1 MSEEVNL
8 SEESNNSE
16 NEANNPE
23 NEANNSENEPLDQKE
38 LLEDVAEIRQMIHQQ
53 RFAECNP
60 MLFAI
65 IKNCPNQQPYIHRL
79 VQGLLSTVI
88 ANLSLFQRKKMSSV
102 MLGFLKQDA
111 KAIKEFEIPETTP
124 ETRAKLVSEAISEL
138 DQFLVDVEMDIR
150 SELGVFKDLK
160 KKGEEIDVK
169 EVKPTL
175 EKFVSREAMLFL
187 NHDLS
192 KEEQDQAS
200 ATLYQ
205 EWEEC
210 REKIFGR
217 FVSSGH
223 WNDEERAEVKDTILS
238 PTVDSLTSQL
248 LVSAITLSAATV
260 FDMGKFTLLYDIY
273 RQTDDDEV
281 KVRALLGWLLVSM
294 NSSCYE
300 QHPDF
305 LSFAEQLT
313 EDCKNDSDLLA
324 EIIKAQK
331 MLAVTVFSEQ
341 KSIDYTN
348 DIMSSLSKRFLGDL
362 KNKVADLL
370 EADEDMRNIFG
381 VEDDEETSDEESPI
395 RSVDINTDEDGDP
408 ALNVGVDSPLSMDE
422 MMDKG
427 IDILL
432 PQFKML
438 RDQTEFFTHLY
449 NWFMPFYLKN
459 PHITE
464 ALGFVDEKRKF
475 CKAFCSTA
483 RSCPADAYS
492 LANLIVSHPNE
503 IPENIVDCYDDPEDE
518 EDGSKPA
525 DEEEIV
531 NEFFKEPEEHRAKR
545 IRINYIR
552 NLLRFSKFYK
562 EKDELFTILDEL
574 DDDKPAY
581 AVLAGPLFQDEFFD
595 KYRMAIARYS
605 FRREFPDM
613 VDVMLEGVPCD
624 TLEMHFMKG
633 WVCMQKEDDHSL
645 RMAVDHFKE
654 MLKMQPDMKPVY
666 LQLGICYRK
675 LCQVDEYLENFDKL
689 MEFKDSFSEEEL
701 FELKL
706 EKLKFIVM
714 NNRLEEAMPLA
725 YELDYTHPE
734 SQMAGALLTQLLI
747 KIGGEHTEGNF
758 QKAHQRLDEYFAEV
772 NELFGSFEKMK
783 KSGKDPKNMMMQ
795 AMDLFFKMMKNDKAA
810 EAYNNYSLGLLALIE
825 HQPKKAV
832 GPFFRAYA
840 YYEDK
845 DQDVFFEVLREDYK
859 WLKNYG
865 CSFTDIMIIY
875 NQVVAEHQ
883 QSQEEL
889 KKYADKSE

>member
-8 SEESNNSE
+8 SEESNN
-16 NEANNPE
+16 PE
-23 NEANNSENEPLDQKE
+23 EDVLDQDF
-38 LLEDVAEIRQMIHQQ
+38 LLEKVDEMRDLIHQQ
-53 RFAECNP
+53 RFTECKP
-60 MLFAI
+60 ILVAI
-65 IKNCPNQQPYIHRL
+65 FENCPNHKQYMRRL
-79 VQGLLSTVI
+79 MHGLLKTVL
-88 ANLSLFQRKKMSSV
+88 ANMSLLQCKKLPDD
-102 MLGFLKQDA
+102 MLGFLKQYVKPSEELD
-111 KAIKEFEIPETTP
+111 IPEMTP
-124 ETRAKLVSEAISEL
+124 EARTKFVFGAVSEL
-138 DQFLVDVEMDIR
+138 DQLLVDIEMDIR
-150 SELGVFKDLK
+150 SDQGIFKDLK
-160 KKGEEIDVK
+160 KQGEAIDIK

-200 ATLYQ
+200 ARLYQ
-205 EWEEC
+205 EWEEY
-210 REKIFGR
+210 REKIFDR
-217 FVSSGH
+217 FVSSGY
-223 WNDEERAEVKDTILS
+223 WNNEERAVVKDTILS

-273 RQTDDDEV
+273 RLADDDEV
-281 KVRALLGWLLVSM
+281 KVRALLGWLLVST
-294 NSSCYE
+294 NCGSYE
-300 QHPDF
+300 QQPDF
-305 LSFAEQLT
+305 RSFAEQLT
-313 EDCKNDSDLLA
+313 EDCKNDPDLLA

-348 DIMSSLSKRFLGDL
+348 DIMASLSKRFLDDL
-362 KNKVADLL
+362 RDKVADLL

-381 VEDDEETSDEESPI
+381 IEDDEETSEESPI
-395 RSVDINTDEDGDP
+395 RSDDTNTDKDGIPNLD
-408 ALNVGVDSPLSMDE
+408 ADIESPLSMDE

-492 LANLIVSHPNE
+492 LANLIVSHSNE

-518 EDGSKPA
+518 EDGSESA

-531 NEFFKEPEEHRAKR
+531 KEFFNEPEEHRAKR

-552 NLLRFSKFYK
+552 NLMRFSKFYTA
-562 EKDELFTILDEL
+562 KDEIFNIFDEL

-605 FRREFPDM
+605 FRREFPDL
-613 VDVMLEGVPCD
+613 VEVMLEGVPCD

-633 WVCMQKEDDHSL
+633 WVCMQKGDNHSL
-645 RMAVDHFKE
+645 RMAVDHFKK
-654 MLKMQPDMKPVY
+654 MLKIKPDMKQVY
-666 LQLGICYRK
+666 LQLGTCYRN
-675 LCQVDEYLENFDKL
+675 LIQVDEYLDNFDKL

-706 EKLKFIVM
+706 DKLKFIVM
-714 NNRLEEAMPLA
+714 NNRFEEAMPLA

-734 SQMAGALLTQLLI
+734 NQMAGALLTQLLI
-747 KIGGEHTEGNF
+747 KIGGEHAEENF

-783 KSGKDPKNMMMQ
+783 KAGKDTKNMMMQ
-795 AMDLFFKMMKNDKAA
+795 AMDLFFKMMKNDKLA

-825 HQPKKAV
+825 HQPKKAM
-832 GPFFRAYA
+832 GPFFRVYA
-840 YYEDK
+840 YYVEK
-845 DQDVFFEVLREDYK
+845 DENIFFEALKEDYK

-865 CSFTDIMIIY
+865 CSYTDLMIIY

-883 QSQEEL
+883 KSQEEI

>member
-8 SEESNNSE
+8 SEESNSQE
-16 NEANNPE
+16 EV
-23 NEANNSENEPLDQKE
+23 LDQDF
-38 LLEDVAEIRQMIHQQ
+38 LLEKVDEMRDLIHQQ
-53 RFAECNP
+53 RFSECKP
-60 MLFAI
+60 MLVAI
-65 IKNCPNQQPYIHRL
+65 FENCPNHKQYMRRL
-79 VQGLLSTVI
+79 MHGLLTTVL
-88 ANLSLFQRKKMSSV
+88 ANMSLLQRKKLPDD
-102 MLGFLKQDA
+102 MLGILKQYVKPSEELD
-111 KAIKEFEIPETTP
+111 IPEMTP
-124 ETRAKLVSEAISEL
+124 EARTKFVFGAVSEL
-138 DQFLVDVEMDIR
+138 DQLLEDIEMDIR
-150 SELGVFKDLK
+150 SEQGIFKDLK
-160 KKGEEIDVK
+160 KQGEAIDIK

-200 ATLYQ
+200 ARLYQ
-205 EWEEC
+205 EWEEY
-210 REKIFGR
+210 REKIFDR
-217 FVSSGH
+217 FVSSGY
-223 WNDEERAEVKDTILS
+223 WNDEERAVVKDTILS

-281 KVRALLGWLLVSM
+281 KVRALLGWLLVST
-294 NSSCYE
+294 NCGCYE
-300 QHPDF
+300 QQPDF
-305 LSFAEQLT
+305 RSFAEQLT

-370 EADEDMRNIFG
+370 DADEDMRNLFG
-381 VEDDEETSDEESPI
+381 IDEDEETSEEESPI
-395 RSVDINTDEDGDP
+395 RSVDINTDEDGVDN
-408 ALNVGVDSPLSMDE
+408 LNVDVDSLLSMDE

-438 RDQTEFFTHLY
+438 RDQTDFFTHLY

-459 PHITE
+459 PHVTE

-492 LANLIVSHPNE
+492 LANLIISHPNE

-518 EDGSKPA
+518 GDGSEPA

-531 NEFFKEPEEHRAKR
+531 NEFFKEPGEHRAKR

-613 VDVMLEGVPCD
+613 VEVMLEGVPCD

-633 WVCMQKEDDHSL
+633 WVCMQKGDDHSL
-645 RMAVDHFKE
+645 RMAVDHFKK
-654 MLKMQPDMKPVY
+654 MLKIKPDMKQVY
-666 LQLGICYRK
+666 LQLGICYRN
-675 LCQVDEYLENFDKL
+675 LIQVDEYLENFDKL

-706 EKLKFIVM
+706 DKLKFIVM
-714 NNRLEEAMPLA
+714 NNRFEEAMPLA

-734 SQMAGALLTQLLI
+734 NQMAGALLTQLLI
-747 KIGGEHTEGNF
+747 KIGGEHAEENF

-772 NELFGSFEKMK
+772 NELFGSFDKMK
-783 KSGKDPKNMMMQ
+783 KSGKDTKNMMMQ
-795 AMDLFFKMMKNDKAA
+795 AMDLFFKMMKNDKLA
-810 EAYNNYSLGLLALIE
+810 EAYNNYSQGLLALIE
-825 HQPKKAV
+825 HQPKKALE
-832 GPFFRAYA
+832 PFFRAYA
-840 YYEDK
+840 YYVEK
-845 DQDVFFEVLREDYK
+845 DENVFFEALKEDYK

-865 CSFTDIMIIY
+865 CSYTDLMIIY

-883 QSQEEL
+883 QTEDEL

>member
-8 SEESNNSE
+8 SEESNN
-16 NEANNPE
+16 PE
-23 NEANNSENEPLDQKE
+23 EDVLDQDF
-38 LLEDVAEIRQMIHQQ
+38 LLEKVDEMRDLIHQQ
-53 RFAECNP
+53 RFTECKP
-60 MLFAI
+60 ILVAI
-65 IKNCPNQQPYIHRL
+65 FENCPNHKQYMRRL
-79 VQGLLSTVI
+79 MHGLLKTVL
-88 ANLSLFQRKKMSSV
+88 ANMSLLQCKKLPDN
-102 MLGFLKQDA
+102 MLGFLKQYVKPSEELD
-111 KAIKEFEIPETTP
+111 IPEMTP
-124 ETRAKLVSEAISEL
+124 EARTKFVFGAVSEL
-138 DQFLVDVEMDIR
+138 DQLLVDIEMDIR
-150 SELGVFKDLK
+150 SDQGIFKDLK
-160 KKGEEIDVK
+160 KQGEAIDIK

-200 ATLYQ
+200 ARLYQ
-205 EWEEC
+205 EWEEY
-210 REKIFGR
+210 REKIFDR
-217 FVSSGH
+217 FVSSGY
-223 WNDEERAEVKDTILS
+223 WNNEERAVVKDTILS

-273 RQTDDDEV
+273 RLADDDEV
-281 KVRALLGWLLVSM
+281 KVRALLGWLLVST
-294 NSSCYE
+294 NCGSYE
-300 QHPDF
+300 QQPDF
-305 LSFAEQLT
+305 RSFAEQLT
-313 EDCKNDSDLLA
+313 EDCKNDPDLLA

-348 DIMSSLSKRFLGDL
+348 DIMASLSKRFLDDL
-362 KNKVADLL
+362 RDKVADLL

-381 VEDDEETSDEESPI
+381 IEDDEETSEESPI
-395 RSVDINTDEDGDP
+395 RSDDTNTDEDRIPNLD
-408 ALNVGVDSPLSMDE
+408 ADIESPLSMDE

-518 EDGSKPA
+518 EDGSESA

-531 NEFFKEPEEHRAKR
+531 KEFFNVPEEHRAKR

-552 NLLRFSKFYK
+552 NLMRFSKFYTA
-562 EKDELFTILDEL
+562 KDEIFNIFDEL

-605 FRREFPDM
+605 FRREFPDL
-613 VDVMLEGVPCD
+613 VEVMLEGVPCD

-633 WVCMQKEDDHSL
+633 WVCMQKGDNHSL
-645 RMAVDHFKE
+645 RMAVDHFKK
-654 MLKMQPDMKPVY
+654 MLKIKPDMKQVY
-666 LQLGICYRK
+666 LQLGTCYRN
-675 LCQVDEYLENFDKL
+675 LIQVDEYLENFDKL

-706 EKLKFIVM
+706 DKLKFIVM
-714 NNRLEEAMPLA
+714 NNRFEEAMPLA

-734 SQMAGALLTQLLI
+734 NQMAGALLTQLLI
-747 KIGGEHTEGNF
+747 KIGGEHAEENF

-783 KSGKDPKNMMMQ
+783 KAGKDTKNMMMQ
-795 AMDLFFKMMKNDKAA
+795 AMDLFFKMMKNDKLA

-825 HQPKKAV
+825 HQPKKAM
-832 GPFFRAYA
+832 GPFFRVYA
-840 YYEDK
+840 YYVEK
-845 DQDVFFEVLREDYK
+845 DENVFFEALKEDYK

-865 CSFTDIMIIY
+865 CSYTDLMIIY

-883 QSQEEL
+883 KSQEEI

>member
-8 SEESNNSE
+8 SEESNN
-16 NEANNPE
+16 PE
-23 NEANNSENEPLDQKE
+23 EVLAQKE
-38 LLEDVAEIRQMIHQQ
+38 LLEDVVEIRQMIHQQ

-65 IKNCPNQQPYIHRL
+65 IKNSPNHQPYIHRL

-88 ANLSLFQRKKMSSV
+88 ASLSLFQRKKISTE
-102 MLGFLKQDA
+102 MLGFLKLDA
-111 KAIKEFEIPETTP
+111 KAVKEFKIPETTP
-124 ETRAKLVSEAISEL
+124 EGRAKLVSDAISEL
-138 DQFLVDVEMDIR
+138 DQFLVDIEMDIR
-150 SELGVFKDLK
+150 SEQGIFKDLK
-160 KKGEEIDVK
+160 KQGEAIDIK

-200 ATLYQ
+200 ARLYQ
-205 EWEEC
+205 EWEEY
-210 REKIFGR
+210 REKIFDR
-217 FVSSGH
+217 FVTAGY
-223 WNDEERAEVKDTILS
+223 WNDEERAVVKDTILS

-273 RQTDDDEV
+273 RLADDDEV
-281 KVRALLGWLLVSM
+281 KVRALLGWLLVST
-294 NSSCYE
+294 NCGCYE

-305 LSFAEQLT
+305 RSFAEQLT
-313 EDCKNDSDLLA
+313 EDCKNDPDLLA

-348 DIMSSLSKRFLGDL
+348 DIMASLSKRFLGDL
-362 KNKVADLL
+362 KDKVADLL
-370 EADEDMRNIFG
+370 EADEDMRNIF
-381 VEDDEETSDEESPI
+381 EIDEDEETSEESPI
-395 RSVDINTDEDGDP
+395 SSVDINTDEDGIDNLD
-408 ALNVGVDSPLSMDE
+408 ADIESPLSMDE

-518 EDGSKPA
+518 EDGSVSA

-531 NEFFKEPEEHRAKR
+531 KEFFNEPEEHRAKR

-552 NLLRFSKFYK
+552 NLMRFSKFYTA
-562 EKDELFTILDEL
+562 KDEIFNILDEL

-605 FRREFPDM
+605 FRREFPDL
-613 VDVMLEGVPCD
+613 VEVMLEGVPCD

-633 WVCMQKEDDHSL
+633 WVGMQKGDNHGL
-645 RMAVDHFKE
+645 CMAVDHFKK
-654 MLKMQPDMKPVY
+654 MLKIKPDMKQVY
-666 LQLGICYRK
+666 LQLGICYRN
-675 LCQVDEYLENFDKL
+675 LIQMDEYLENFDKL

-706 EKLKFIVM
+706 DKLKFIVM
-714 NNRLEEAMPLA
+714 NNRFEEAMPLA

-734 SQMAGALLTQLLI
+734 NQMAGALLTQLLI
-747 KIGGEHTEGNF
+747 KIGGEHAEENF

-783 KSGKDPKNMMMQ
+783 KEGKDTKNMMMQ
-795 AMDLFFKMMKNDKAA
+795 AMDLFFKMMKNDKLA

-825 HQPKKAV
+825 HQPKKAM

-840 YYEDK
+840 YYVEK
-845 DQDVFFEVLREDYK
+845 DENVFFEALKEDYK
-859 WLKNYG
+859 WLKSYG
-865 CSFTDIMIIY
+865 CSYTDLMIIY

-883 QSQEEL
+883 KSQEEI

>member
-8 SEESNNSE
+8 SEESNN
-16 NEANNPE
+16 PE
-23 NEANNSENEPLDQKE
+23 EVLDQDE
-38 LLEDVAEIRQMIHQQ
+38 LLEKIDEMRQLIHQQ
-53 RFAECNP
+53 RFTECKPLLVAVFTPLPSN
-60 MLFAI
+60 
-65 IKNCPNQQPYIHRL
+65 KQYVNRL
-79 VQGLLSTVI
+79 LQSLLTALA
-88 ANLSLFQRKKMSSV
+88 ANMSLFQRKKIPDGV
-102 MLGFLKQDA
+102 FGFPLQH
-111 KAIKEFEIPETTP
+111 IKSFEELDIPEMTP
-124 ETRAKLVSEAISEL
+124 ETRAKYISSAISGL
-138 DQFLVDVEMDIR
+138 DQLLEDIEMDIR
-150 SELGVFKDLK
+150 SDQGVFKDLK
-160 KKGEEIDVK
+160 KQGEAIDIK

-200 ATLYQ
+200 ARLYQ
-205 EWEEC
+205 EWEEY

-223 WNDEERAEVKDTILS
+223 WTDEECAAVKDSILS

-294 NSSCYE
+294 NSSYCE

-305 LSFAEQLT
+305 RSFAEQLT
-313 EDCKNDSDLLA
+313 EDCKNDQDLLA
-324 EIIKAQK
+324 DIIKAQK

-370 EADEDMRNIFG
+370 DADEDMRNLFEID
-381 VEDDEETSDEESPI
+381 EDEETSEEESPI
-395 RSVDINTDEDGDP
+395 RSVDINTDEDGVDN
-408 ALNVGVDSPLSMDE
+408 LNVGVDSPLSMDE

-438 RDQTEFFTHLY
+438 RDQTDFFTHLY

-459 PHITE
+459 PHVTE

-492 LANLIVSHPNE
+492 LANLIISHPNE

-518 EDGSKPA
+518 GDGSEPA

-531 NEFFKEPEEHRAKR
+531 NEFFKEPGEHRAKR

-562 EKDELFTILDEL
+562 GKDELFTILDEL

-605 FRREFPDM
+605 FRREFPDL
-613 VDVMLEGVPCD
+613 VEVMLEGVPCD

-645 RMAVDHFKE
+645 RMAVSHFKE
-654 MLKMQPDMKPVY
+654 MLKMQPDMKQVY
-666 LQLGICYRK
+666 LQLGICYRN
-675 LCQVDEYLENFDKL
+675 LIQVDEYLENFDKL

-706 EKLKFIVM
+706 DKLKFIVM
-714 NNRLEEAMPLA
+714 NNRFEEAMPLA

-734 SQMAGALLTQLLI
+734 NQMAGALLTQLLI
-747 KIGGEHTEGNF
+747 KIGGEHAEENF
-758 QKAHQRLDEYFAEV
+758 LKAHQRLDEYFAEA

-783 KSGKDPKNMMMQ
+783 KEGKDTKNMMMQ

-825 HQPKKAV
+825 HQPKKAM

-840 YYEDK
+840 YYVEK
-845 DQDVFFEVLREDYK
+845 DENVFFEALKEDYK
-859 WLKNYG
+859 WLKDYG
-865 CSFTDIMIIY
+865 CSYTDLMIIY

-883 QSQEEL
+883 KSQEEI

>member
-8 SEESNNSE
+8 SEESNN
-16 NEANNPE
+16 PE
-23 NEANNSENEPLDQKE
+23 EDVLDQDF
-38 LLEDVAEIRQMIHQQ
+38 LLEKVDEMRDLIHQQ
-53 RFAECNP
+53 RFTECKP
-60 MLFAI
+60 ILVAI
-65 IKNCPNQQPYIHRL
+65 FENCPNHKQYMRRL
-79 VQGLLSTVI
+79 MHGLLKTVL
-88 ANLSLFQRKKMSSV
+88 ANMSLLQCKKLPDD
-102 MLGFLKQDA
+102 MLGFLKQYVKPSEELD
-111 KAIKEFEIPETTP
+111 FPEMTP
-124 ETRAKLVSEAISEL
+124 EARTKFVFGAVSEL
-138 DQFLVDVEMDIR
+138 DQLLVDIEMDIR
-150 SELGVFKDLK
+150 SDQGIFKDLK
-160 KKGEEIDVK
+160 KQGEAIDIK
-169 EVKPTL
+169 EVRPTL

-200 ATLYQ
+200 ARLYQ
-205 EWEEC
+205 EWEEY
-210 REKIFGR
+210 REKIFDR
-217 FVSSGH
+217 FVSSGY
-223 WNDEERAEVKDTILS
+223 WNNEERAVVKDTILS

-273 RQTDDDEV
+273 RLADDDEV
-281 KVRALLGWLLVSM
+281 KVRALLGWLLVST
-294 NSSCYE
+294 NCGSYE
-300 QHPDF
+300 QQPDF
-305 LSFAEQLT
+305 RSFAEQLT
-313 EDCKNDSDLLA
+313 EDCKNDPDLLA

-348 DIMSSLSKRFLGDL
+348 DIMASLSKRFLDDL
-362 KNKVADLL
+362 RDKVADLL

-381 VEDDEETSDEESPI
+381 IEDDEETSEESPI
-395 RSVDINTDEDGDP
+395 RSDDTNTDKDGIPNLD
-408 ALNVGVDSPLSMDE
+408 ADIESPLSMDE

-492 LANLIVSHPNE
+492 LANLIVSHSNE

-518 EDGSKPA
+518 EDGSESA

-531 NEFFKEPEEHRAKR
+531 KEFFNEPEEHRAKR

-552 NLLRFSKFYK
+552 NLMRFSKFYTA
-562 EKDELFTILDEL
+562 KDEIFNIFDEL

-605 FRREFPDM
+605 FRREFPDL
-613 VDVMLEGVPCD
+613 VEVMLEGVPCD

-633 WVCMQKEDDHSL
+633 WVCMQKGDNHSL
-645 RMAVDHFKE
+645 RMAVDHFKK
-654 MLKMQPDMKPVY
+654 MLKIKPDMKQVY
-666 LQLGICYRK
+666 LQLGTCYRN
-675 LCQVDEYLENFDKL
+675 LIQVDEYLDNFDKL

-706 EKLKFIVM
+706 DKLKFIVM
-714 NNRLEEAMPLA
+714 NNRFEEAMPLA

-734 SQMAGALLTQLLI
+734 NQMAGALLTQLLI
-747 KIGGEHTEGNF
+747 KIGGEHAEENF

-783 KSGKDPKNMMMQ
+783 KAGKDTKNMMMQ
-795 AMDLFFKMMKNDKAA
+795 AMDLFFKMMKNDKLA

-825 HQPKKAV
+825 HQPKKAM
-832 GPFFRAYA
+832 GPFFRVYA
-840 YYEDK
+840 YYVEK
-845 DQDVFFEVLREDYK
+845 DENVFFEALKEDYK

-865 CSFTDIMIIY
+865 CSYTDLMIIY

-883 QSQEEL
+883 KSQEEI

>member
-8 SEESNNSE
+8 SEESNN
-16 NEANNPE
+16 PE
-23 NEANNSENEPLDQKE
+23 EVLDQDE
-38 LLEDVAEIRQMIHQQ
+38 LLEKIDEMRQLIHQQ
-53 RFAECNP
+53 RFTECKPLLVAVFTPLPSN
-60 MLFAI
+60 
-65 IKNCPNQQPYIHRL
+65 KQYVNRL
-79 VQGLLSTVI
+79 LQSLLTALA
-88 ANLSLFQRKKMSSV
+88 ANMSLFQRKKIPDGV
-102 MLGFLKQDA
+102 FGFPLQH
-111 KAIKEFEIPETTP
+111 IKSFEELDIPEMTP
-124 ETRAKLVSEAISEL
+124 ETRAKYISSAISGL
-138 DQFLVDVEMDIR
+138 DQLLEDIEMDIR
-150 SELGVFKDLK
+150 SDQGVFKDLK
-160 KKGEEIDVK
+160 KQGETIDIK

-200 ATLYQ
+200 ARLYQ
-205 EWEEC
+205 EWEEY

-223 WNDEERAEVKDTILS
+223 WTDEECAAVKDSILS

-260 FDMGKFTLLYDIY
+260 FDMGKFTLLYGIY

-294 NSSCYE
+294 NSSYYE
-300 QHPDF
+300 QQPDF
-305 LSFAEQLT
+305 RSFAEQLT
-313 EDCKNDSDLLA
+313 EDCKNDQDLLA
-324 EIIKAQK
+324 DIIKAQK

-370 EADEDMRNIFG
+370 DADEDMRNLFEID
-381 VEDDEETSDEESPI
+381 EDEETSEEESPI
-395 RSVDINTDEDGDP
+395 RSVDINTDEDGVDN
-408 ALNVGVDSPLSMDE
+408 LNVGVDSPLSMDE

-438 RDQTEFFTHLY
+438 RDQTDFFTHLY

-459 PHITE
+459 PHVTE

-492 LANLIVSHPNE
+492 LANLIISHPNE

-518 EDGSKPA
+518 GDGSEPA

-531 NEFFKEPEEHRAKR
+531 NEFFKEPGEHRAKR

-562 EKDELFTILDEL
+562 GKDELFTILDEL

-613 VDVMLEGVPCD
+613 VEVMLEGVPCD

-645 RMAVDHFKE
+645 RMAVSHFKE
-654 MLKMQPDMKPVY
+654 MLKMQPDMKQVY
-666 LQLGICYRK
+666 LQLGICYRN
-675 LCQVDEYLENFDKL
+675 LIQVDEYLENFDKL

-706 EKLKFIVM
+706 DKLKFIVM
-714 NNRLEEAMPLA
+714 NNRFEEAMPLA

-734 SQMAGALLTQLLI
+734 NQMAGALLTQLLI
-747 KIGGEHTEGNF
+747 KIGGEHAEENF
-758 QKAHQRLDEYFAEV
+758 QKAHQRLDEYFAEA

-783 KSGKDPKNMMMQ
+783 KEGKDTKNMMMQ

-825 HQPKKAV
+825 HQPKKALE
-832 GPFFRAYA
+832 PFFRAYA
-840 YYEDK
+840 YYVEK
-845 DQDVFFEVLREDYK
+845 DENVFFEALKEDYK

-865 CSFTDIMIIY
+865 CSYTDLMIIY

-883 QSQEEL
+883 QTEDEL

>member
-8 SEESNNSE
+8 SEESNN
-16 NEANNPE
+16 PE
-23 NEANNSENEPLDQKE
+23 EVLAQKE
-38 LLEDVAEIRQMIHQQ
+38 LLEDVVEIRQMIHQQ

-65 IKNCPNQQPYIHRL
+65 IKNSPNHLPYIHRL

-88 ANLSLFQRKKMSSV
+88 ASLSLFQRKKMSTE
-102 MLGFLKQDA
+102 MLGFLKLDA
-111 KAIKEFEIPETTP
+111 KAVKEFKIPETTP
-124 ETRAKLVSEAISEL
+124 EGRAKLVSDAISEL
-138 DQFLVDVEMDIR
+138 DQFLVDIEMDIR
-150 SELGVFKDLK
+150 SEQGIFKDLK
-160 KKGEEIDVK
+160 KQGEAIDIK

-200 ATLYQ
+200 ARLYQ
-205 EWEEC
+205 EWEEY
-210 REKIFGR
+210 REKIFDR
-217 FVSSGH
+217 FVSSGY
-223 WNDEERAEVKDTILS
+223 WNDEERAAVKDTILS

-273 RQTDDDEV
+273 RLADDDEV

-294 NSSCYE
+294 KSNSYE

-305 LSFAEQLT
+305 RSFAEQLT
-313 EDCKNDSDLLA
+313 EDCKNDPDLLA
-324 EIIKAQK
+324 DIIKAQK

-348 DIMSSLSKRFLGDL
+348 DIMSSLSKRFLGEL

-370 EADEDMRNIFG
+370 DADEDMRNLFEID
-381 VEDDEETSDEESPI
+381 EDEETSEEESPI
-395 RSVDINTDEDGDP
+395 RSVDFNTDEDGIPNLD
-408 ALNVGVDSPLSMDE
+408 VDMDSPLSMDE

-518 EDGSKPA
+518 EDGSESA

-531 NEFFKEPEEHRAKR
+531 KEFFKEPGEHRAKR

-552 NLLRFSKFYK
+552 NLLRFSKFYT
-562 EKDELFTILDEL
+562 EKDEIFNILDEL

-605 FRREFPDM
+605 FRREFPDL
-613 VDVMLEGVPCD
+613 VEVMLEGVPCD

-633 WVCMQKEDDHSL
+633 WVCMQKGDEHSL

-747 KIGGEHTEGNF
+747 KTGGEHAEENF
-758 QKAHQRLDEYFAEV
+758 KKAHQRLDEYFAEV
-772 NELFGSFEKMK
+772 NDLFGSFEKMK

-865 CSFTDIMIIY
+865 CSYTDLMIIY

-883 QSQEEL
+883 KSQEEI

>member
-8 SEESNNSE
+8 SEESNN
-16 NEANNPE
+16 PE
-23 NEANNSENEPLDQKE
+23 EVLAQKE
-38 LLEDVAEIRQMIHQQ
+38 LLEDVVEIRQMIHQQ

-65 IKNCPNQQPYIHRL
+65 IKNSPDHLPYIHRL

-88 ANLSLFQRKKMSSV
+88 ASLSLFQRKKMSAE
-102 MLGFLKQDA
+102 MLGFLKLDA
-111 KAIKEFEIPETTP
+111 KAVKEFKIPETTP
-124 ETRAKLVSEAISEL
+124 EGRAKLVSEAISEL
-138 DQFLVDVEMDIR
+138 DQFLVDIEMDIR
-150 SELGVFKDLK
+150 SEQGIFKDLK
-160 KKGEEIDVK
+160 KQGEAIDIK

-200 ATLYQ
+200 ARLYQ
-205 EWEEC
+205 EWEEY
-210 REKIFGR
+210 REKIFDR
-217 FVSSGH
+217 FVSSGY
-223 WNDEERAEVKDTILS
+223 WNDEERAVVKDTILS

-273 RQTDDDEV
+273 RLADDDEV
-281 KVRALLGWLLVSM
+281 KVRALLGWLLVST
-294 NSSCYE
+294 NCGCYE
-300 QHPDF
+300 QQPDF
-305 LSFAEQLT
+305 RSFAEQLT

-348 DIMSSLSKRFLGDL
+348 DIMSSLSKRFLGEL

-370 EADEDMRNIFG
+370 DADEDMKNLFEID
-381 VEDDEETSDEESPI
+381 EDEETSEESPI
-395 RSVDINTDEDGDP
+395 RSVDINTDEDGIDNLD
-408 ALNVGVDSPLSMDE
+408 ADIESPLSMDE

-518 EDGSKPA
+518 GDGSEPA

-531 NEFFKEPEEHRAKR
+531 NEFFKEPGEHRAKR

-552 NLLRFSKFYK
+552 NLLRFSKFYTA
-562 EKDELFTILDEL
+562 KDEIFNILDEL

-605 FRREFPDM
+605 FRREFPDL
-613 VDVMLEGVPCD
+613 VEVMLEGVPCD

-633 WVCMQKEDDHSL
+633 WVCMQKGDNHSL
-645 RMAVDHFKE
+645 CMAVDHFKK
-654 MLKMQPDMKPVY
+654 MLKIKPDMKQVY
-666 LQLGICYRK
+666 LQLGICYRN
-675 LCQVDEYLENFDKL
+675 LIQVDEYLENFDKL

-706 EKLKFIVM
+706 DKLKFIVM
-714 NNRLEEAMPLA
+714 NNRFEEAMPLA

-734 SQMAGALLTQLLI
+734 NQMAGALLTQLLI
-747 KIGGEHTEGNF
+747 KIGGEHAEENF
-758 QKAHQRLDEYFAEV
+758 LKAHQRLDEYFAEA

-783 KSGKDPKNMMMQ
+783 KEGKDTKNMMMQ

-825 HQPKKAV
+825 HQPKKAM

-840 YYEDK
+840 YYVEK
-845 DQDVFFEVLREDYK
+845 DENVFFEALKEDYK

-865 CSFTDIMIIY
+865 CSYTDLMIIY

-883 QSQEEL
+883 KSQEEI

>member
-8 SEESNNSE
+8 SEESNN
-16 NEANNPE
+16 PE
-23 NEANNSENEPLDQKE
+23 EDVLDQDF
-38 LLEDVAEIRQMIHQQ
+38 LLEKIDEMRDLIHQQ
-53 RFAECNP
+53 RFSECKP
-60 MLFAI
+60 MLVEVFTPFSSNKQYINRLLQSLLTSLFA
-65 IKNCPNQQPYIHRL
+65 NM
-79 VQGLLSTVI
+79 
-88 ANLSLFQRKKMSSV
+88 SLFQRKKIPDGVFGIPIEHNKS
-102 MLGFLKQDA
+102 
-111 KAIKEFEIPETTP
+111 FEKLDIPEMTP
-124 ETRAKLVSEAISEL
+124 ETRAKYISSAISGL
-138 DQFLVDVEMDIR
+138 DQLLEDIEMDIR
-150 SELGVFKDLK
+150 SDQGVFKDLK
-160 KKGEEIDVK
+160 KQGEAIDIK
-169 EVKPTL
+169 EVKSTL

-200 ATLYQ
+200 ARLYQ
-205 EWEEC
+205 EWEEY

-217 FVSSGH
+217 FVSSGY

-294 NSSCYE
+294 NSSYYE

-305 LSFAEQLT
+305 RSFAEQLT
-313 EDCKNDSDLLA
+313 EDCKNDQDMLA
-324 EIIKAQK
+324 DIIKAQK

-370 EADEDMRNIFG
+370 EADGDMRNIFG
-381 VEDDEETSDEESPI
+381 VEDDEETSEEESPI
-395 RSVDINTDEDGDP
+395 RSVDINTDEDGVDN
-408 ALNVGVDSPLSMDE
+408 LNVDMDSPLSMDE

-492 LANLIVSHPNE
+492 LANLIISHPNE

-518 EDGSKPA
+518 GDGSEPA

-531 NEFFKEPEEHRAKR
+531 NEFFKEPGEHRAKR

-562 EKDELFTILDEL
+562 GKDELFTILDEL

-605 FRREFPDM
+605 FRREFPDL
-613 VDVMLEGVPCD
+613 VEVMLEGVPCD

-645 RMAVDHFKE
+645 RMAVDHFKK
-654 MLKMQPDMKPVY
+654 MLKIKPDMKQVY
-666 LQLGICYRK
+666 LQLGICYRN
-675 LCQVDEYLENFDKL
+675 LIQVDEYLENFDKL

-701 FELKL
+701 FKLKL
-706 EKLKFIVM
+706 DKLKFIVM
-714 NNRLEEAMPLA
+714 NNRFEEAMPLA

-734 SQMAGALLTQLLI
+734 NQMAGALLTQLLI
-747 KIGGEHTEGNF
+747 KIGGEHAEENF
-758 QKAHQRLDEYFAEV
+758 QKAHQRLDEYFAEA

-783 KSGKDPKNMMMQ
+783 KSGKDTKNMMMQ
-795 AMDLFFKMMKNDKAA
+795 AMDLFFKMMKNDKLA
-810 EAYNNYSLGLLALIE
+810 EAYNNYSQGLLALIE
-825 HQPKKAV
+825 HQPKKALE
-832 GPFFRAYA
+832 PFFRAYA
-840 YYEDK
+840 YYVEK
-845 DQDVFFEVLREDYK
+845 DENVFFEALKEDYK

-865 CSFTDIMIIY
+865 CSYTDLMIIY

-883 QSQEEL
+883 QTEDEL

>member
-8 SEESNNSE
+8 SEESNN
-16 NEANNPE
+16 PE
-23 NEANNSENEPLDQKE
+23 EDVLDQDF
-38 LLEDVAEIRQMIHQQ
+38 LLEKVDEMRDLIHQQ
-53 RFAECNP
+53 RFTECKP
-60 MLFAI
+60 ILVAI
-65 IKNCPNQQPYIHRL
+65 FENCPNHKQYMRRL
-79 VQGLLSTVI
+79 MHGLLKTVL
-88 ANLSLFQRKKMSSV
+88 ANMSLLQCKKLPDD
-102 MLGFLKQDA
+102 MLGFLKQYVKPSEELD
-111 KAIKEFEIPETTP
+111 IPEMTP
-124 ETRAKLVSEAISEL
+124 EARTKFVFGAVSEL
-138 DQFLVDVEMDIR
+138 DQLLVDIEMDIR
-150 SELGVFKDLK
+150 SDQGIFKDLK
-160 KKGEEIDVK
+160 KQGEAIDIK

-200 ATLYQ
+200 ARLYQ
-205 EWEEC
+205 EWEEY
-210 REKIFGR
+210 REKIFDR
-217 FVSSGH
+217 FVSSGY
-223 WNDEERAEVKDTILS
+223 WNNEERAVVKDTILS

-273 RQTDDDEV
+273 RLADDDEV
-281 KVRALLGWLLVSM
+281 KVRALLGWLLVST
-294 NSSCYE
+294 NCGSYE
-300 QHPDF
+300 QQPDF
-305 LSFAEQLT
+305 RSFAEQLT
-313 EDCKNDSDLLA
+313 EDCKNDPDLLA

-348 DIMSSLSKRFLGDL
+348 DIMASLSKRFLDDL
-362 KNKVADLL
+362 RDKVADLL

-381 VEDDEETSDEESPI
+381 IEDDEETSEESPI
-395 RSVDINTDEDGDP
+395 RSDDTNTDEDRIPNLD
-408 ALNVGVDSPLSMDE
+408 ADIESPLSMDE

-492 LANLIVSHPNE
+492 LANLIVSHSNE

-518 EDGSKPA
+518 EDGSESA

-531 NEFFKEPEEHRAKR
+531 KEFFNEPEEHRAKR

-552 NLLRFSKFYK
+552 NLMRFSKFYTA
-562 EKDELFTILDEL
+562 KDEIFNIFDEL

-595 KYRMAIARYS
+595 KYRMAIARFS
-605 FRREFPDM
+605 FRREFPDL
-613 VDVMLEGVPCD
+613 VEVMLEGVPCD

-633 WVCMQKEDDHSL
+633 WVCMQKGDNHSL
-645 RMAVDHFKE
+645 RMAVDHFKK
-654 MLKMQPDMKPVY
+654 MLKIKPDMKQVY
-666 LQLGICYRK
+666 LQLGTCYRN
-675 LCQVDEYLENFDKL
+675 LIQVDEYLENFDKL

-706 EKLKFIVM
+706 DKLKFIVM
-714 NNRLEEAMPLA
+714 NNRFEEAMPLA

-734 SQMAGALLTQLLI
+734 NQMAGALLTQLLI
-747 KIGGEHTEGNF
+747 KIGGEHAEENF

-783 KSGKDPKNMMMQ
+783 KAGKDTKNMMMQ
-795 AMDLFFKMMKNDKAA
+795 AMDLFFKMMKNDKLA

-825 HQPKKAV
+825 HQPKKAM
-832 GPFFRAYA
+832 GPFFRVYA
-840 YYEDK
+840 YYVEK
-845 DQDVFFEVLREDYK
+845 DENVFFEALKEDYK

-865 CSFTDIMIIY
+865 CSYTDLMIIY

-883 QSQEEL
+883 KSQEEI

>member
-8 SEESNNSE
+8 SEESNNTE
-16 NEANNPE
+16 EDV
-23 NEANNSENEPLDQKE
+23 LDQDF
-38 LLEDVAEIRQMIHQQ
+38 LLEKVDEMRDLIHQQ
-53 RFAECNP
+53 RFTECKP
-60 MLFAI
+60 ILVAI
-65 IKNCPNQQPYIHRL
+65 FENCPNHKQYMRRL
-79 VQGLLSTVI
+79 MHGLLKTVL
-88 ANLSLFQRKKMSSV
+88 ANMSLLQCKKLPDD
-102 MLGFLKQDA
+102 MLGFLKQYVKPSEELD
-111 KAIKEFEIPETTP
+111 IPEMTP
-124 ETRAKLVSEAISEL
+124 EARTKFVFGAVSEL
-138 DQFLVDVEMDIR
+138 DQLLVDIEMDIR
-150 SELGVFKDLK
+150 SDQGIFKDLK
-160 KKGEEIDVK
+160 KQGEAIDIK

-200 ATLYQ
+200 ARLYQ
-205 EWEEC
+205 EWEEY
-210 REKIFGR
+210 REKIFDR
-217 FVSSGH
+217 FVSSGY
-223 WNDEERAEVKDTILS
+223 WNNEERAVVKDTILS

-273 RQTDDDEV
+273 RLADDDEV
-281 KVRALLGWLLVSM
+281 KVRALLGWLLVST
-294 NSSCYE
+294 NCGSYE
-300 QHPDF
+300 QQPDF
-305 LSFAEQLT
+305 RSFAEQLT
-313 EDCKNDSDLLA
+313 EDCKNDPDLLA

-348 DIMSSLSKRFLGDL
+348 DIMASLSKRFLDNL
-362 KNKVADLL
+362 RDKVADLL

-381 VEDDEETSDEESPI
+381 IEDDEETSEESPI
-395 RSVDINTDEDGDP
+395 RSDDTNTDEDRIPNLD
-408 ALNVGVDSPLSMDE
+408 ADIESPLSMDE

-518 EDGSKPA
+518 EDGSESA

-531 NEFFKEPEEHRAKR
+531 KEFFNEPEEHRAKR

-552 NLLRFSKFYK
+552 NLMRFSKFYTA
-562 EKDELFTILDEL
+562 KDEIFNIFDEL

-605 FRREFPDM
+605 FRREFPDL
-613 VDVMLEGVPCD
+613 VEVMLEGVPCD

-633 WVCMQKEDDHSL
+633 WVCMQKGDNHSL
-645 RMAVDHFKE
+645 RMAVDHFKK
-654 MLKMQPDMKPVY
+654 MLKIKPDMKQVY
-666 LQLGICYRK
+666 LQLGTCYRN
-675 LCQVDEYLENFDKL
+675 LIQVDEYLENFDKL

-706 EKLKFIVM
+706 DKLKFIVM
-714 NNRLEEAMPLA
+714 NNRFEEAMPLA

-734 SQMAGALLTQLLI
+734 NQMAGALLTQLLI
-747 KIGGEHTEGNF
+747 KIGGEHAEENF

-783 KSGKDPKNMMMQ
+783 KAGKDTKNMMMQ
-795 AMDLFFKMMKNDKAA
+795 AMDLFFKMMKNDKLA

-825 HQPKKAV
+825 HQPKKAM
-832 GPFFRAYA
+832 GPFFRVYA
-840 YYEDK
+840 YYVEK
-845 DQDVFFEVLREDYK
+845 DENVFFEALKEDYK

-865 CSFTDIMIIY
+865 CSYTDLMIIY

-883 QSQEEL
+883 KSQEEI

>member
-8 SEESNNSE
+8 SEESNN
-16 NEANNPE
+16 PE
-23 NEANNSENEPLDQKE
+23 EVLDQDE
-38 LLEDVAEIRQMIHQQ
+38 LLEKIDEMRQLIHQQ
-53 RFAECNP
+53 RFTECKPLLVAVFTPLPSN
-60 MLFAI
+60 
-65 IKNCPNQQPYIHRL
+65 KQYVNRL
-79 VQGLLSTVI
+79 LQSLLTALA
-88 ANLSLFQRKKMSSV
+88 ANMSLFQRKKIPDGV
-102 MLGFLKQDA
+102 FGFPLQH
-111 KAIKEFEIPETTP
+111 IKSFEELDIPEMTP
-124 ETRAKLVSEAISEL
+124 ETRAKYISSAISGL
-138 DQFLVDVEMDIR
+138 DQLLEDIEMDIR
-150 SELGVFKDLK
+150 SDQGVFKDLK
-160 KKGEEIDVK
+160 KQGEAIDIK

-200 ATLYQ
+200 ARLYQ
-205 EWEEC
+205 EWEEY

-223 WNDEERAEVKDTILS
+223 WSDEECAAVKDSILS

-294 NSSCYE
+294 NSSYCE
-300 QHPDF
+300 QQPDF
-305 LSFAEQLT
+305 RSFAEQLT
-313 EDCKNDSDLLA
+313 EDCKNDQDLLA
-324 EIIKAQK
+324 DIIKAQK

-362 KNKVADLL
+362 KDKVADLL
-370 EADEDMRNIFG
+370 DADEDMRNLFEID
-381 VEDDEETSDEESPI
+381 EDEETSEEESPI
-395 RSVDINTDEDGDP
+395 RSVDINTDEDGVDN
-408 ALNVGVDSPLSMDE
+408 LNVGVDSPLSMDE

-438 RDQTEFFTHLY
+438 RDQTDFFTHLY

-459 PHITE
+459 PHVTE

-492 LANLIVSHPNE
+492 LANLIISHPNE

-518 EDGSKPA
+518 GDGSEPA

-531 NEFFKEPEEHRAKR
+531 NEFFKEPGEHRAKR

-613 VDVMLEGVPCD
+613 VEVMLEGVPCD

-645 RMAVDHFKE
+645 RMAVSHFKE
-654 MLKMQPDMKPVY
+654 MLKMQPDMKQVY
-666 LQLGICYRK
+666 LQLGICYRN
-675 LCQVDEYLENFDKL
+675 LIQVDEYLENFDKL

-706 EKLKFIVM
+706 DKLKFIVM
-714 NNRLEEAMPLA
+714 NNRFEEAMPLA

-734 SQMAGALLTQLLI
+734 NQMAGALLTQLLI
-747 KIGGEHTEGNF
+747 KIGGEHAEENF
-758 QKAHQRLDEYFAEV
+758 QKAHQRLDEYFAEA

-783 KSGKDPKNMMMQ
+783 KEGKDTKNMMMQ

-825 HQPKKAV
+825 HQPKKALE
-832 GPFFRAYA
+832 PFFRAYA
-840 YYEDK
+840 YYVEK
-845 DQDVFFEVLREDYK
+845 DENVFFEALKEDYK

-865 CSFTDIMIIY
+865 CSYTDLMIIY

-883 QSQEEL
+883 QTEDEL

>member
-8 SEESNNSE
+8 SEESNN
-16 NEANNPE
+16 PE
-23 NEANNSENEPLDQKE
+23 EVLDQDE
-38 LLEDVAEIRQMIHQQ
+38 LLEKIDEMRQLIHQQ
-53 RFAECNP
+53 RFTECKPLLVAVFTPLPSN
-60 MLFAI
+60 
-65 IKNCPNQQPYIHRL
+65 KQYVKRL
-79 VQGLLSTVI
+79 LQSLLTALA
-88 ANLSLFQRKKMSSV
+88 ANMSLFQRKKIPDGV
-102 MLGFLKQDA
+102 FGFPLQH
-111 KAIKEFEIPETTP
+111 IKSFEELDIPEMTP
-124 ETRAKLVSEAISEL
+124 ETRAKYISSAISGL
-138 DQFLVDVEMDIR
+138 DQLLEDIEMDIR
-150 SELGVFKDLK
+150 SDQGVFKDLK
-160 KKGEEIDVK
+160 KQGEAIDIK

-200 ATLYQ
+200 ARLYQ
-205 EWEEC
+205 EWEEY
-210 REKIFGR
+210 REKIFDR

-223 WNDEERAEVKDTILS
+223 WTDEECAAVKDTILS

-281 KVRALLGWLLVSM
+281 KVRALLGWLLVSI
-294 NSSCYE
+294 NSSYCE

-305 LSFAEQLT
+305 RSFAEQLT
-313 EDCKNDSDLLA
+313 EDCKNDQDLLA
-324 EIIKAQK
+324 DIIKAQK

-370 EADEDMRNIFG
+370 DADEDMRNLFEID
-381 VEDDEETSDEESPI
+381 EDEETSEEESPI
-395 RSVDINTDEDGDP
+395 RSVDINTDEDGVDN
-408 ALNVGVDSPLSMDE
+408 LNVDVDSPLSMDE

-438 RDQTEFFTHLY
+438 RDQTDFFTHLY

-459 PHITE
+459 PHVTE

-492 LANLIVSHPNE
+492 LANLIISHPNE

-518 EDGSKPA
+518 GDGSEPA

-531 NEFFKEPEEHRAKR
+531 NEFFKEPGEHRAKR

-562 EKDELFTILDEL
+562 GKDELFTILDEL

-613 VDVMLEGVPCD
+613 VEVMLEGVPCD

-645 RMAVDHFKE
+645 RMAVSHFKE
-654 MLKMQPDMKPVY
+654 MLKMQPDMKQVY
-666 LQLGICYRK
+666 LQLGICYRN
-675 LCQVDEYLENFDKL
+675 LIQVDEYLENFDKL

-706 EKLKFIVM
+706 DKLKFIVM
-714 NNRLEEAMPLA
+714 NNRFEEAMPLA

-734 SQMAGALLTQLLI
+734 NQMAGALLTQLLI
-747 KIGGEHTEGNF
+747 KIGGEHAEENF
-758 QKAHQRLDEYFAEV
+758 QKAHQRLDEYFAEA

-783 KSGKDPKNMMMQ
+783 KEGKDTKNMMMQ

-825 HQPKKAV
+825 HQPKKALE
-832 GPFFRAYA
+832 PFFRAYA
-840 YYEDK
+840 YYVEK
-845 DQDVFFEVLREDYK
+845 DENVFFEALKEDYK

-865 CSFTDIMIIY
+865 CSYTDLMIIY

-883 QSQEEL
+883 QTEDEL

>member
-8 SEESNNSE
+8 SEESNN
-16 NEANNPE
+16 PE
-23 NEANNSENEPLDQKE
+23 EDVLDQDF
-38 LLEDVAEIRQMIHQQ
+38 LLEKVDEMRGLIHQQ
-53 RFAECNP
+53 RFAECKP
-60 MLFAI
+60 MLVAI
-65 IKNCPNQQPYIHRL
+65 FKNCPNHKQYMRRL
-79 VQGLLSTVI
+79 MHGLLTTVL
-88 ANLSLFQRKKMSSV
+88 ANMSLLQRKKLPDD
-102 MLGFLKQDA
+102 MLGILKQYVKPAEELD
-111 KAIKEFEIPETTP
+111 IPEMTP
-124 ETRAKLVSEAISEL
+124 EARTKFVFGAVSEL
-138 DQFLVDVEMDIR
+138 DQLLVDIEMDIR
-150 SELGVFKDLK
+150 SEQGIFKDLK
-160 KKGEEIDVK
+160 KQGEAIDIK

-200 ATLYQ
+200 VRLYQ
-205 EWEEC
+205 EWEEY
-210 REKIFGR
+210 REKIFDR
-217 FVSSGH
+217 FVSSGY
-223 WNDEERAEVKDTILS
+223 WNDEERAVVKDTILS

-273 RQTDDDEV
+273 RLADDDEV
-281 KVRALLGWLLVSM
+281 KVRALLGWLLVST
-294 NSSCYE
+294 NCGCYE
-300 QHPDF
+300 QQPDF
-305 LSFAEQLT
+305 RSFAEQLT
-313 EDCKNDSDLLA
+313 EDCKNDPDLLA

-362 KNKVADLL
+362 KDKVANLL
-370 EADEDMRNIFG
+370 EADEDMQNIFG
-381 VEDDEETSDEESPI
+381 IEDDEETSEESPI
-395 RSVDINTDEDGDP
+395 RSVDINTDEDGIPNLEVDM
-408 ALNVGVDSPLSMDE
+408 DSPLSMDE

-438 RDQTEFFTHLY
+438 RDQTDFFTHLY

-518 EDGSKPA
+518 GDGSEPA

-531 NEFFKEPEEHRAKR
+531 NEFFKEPGEHRAKR

-552 NLLRFSKFYK
+552 NLLRFSKFYTA
-562 EKDELFTILDEL
+562 KDEIFNILDEL

-605 FRREFPDM
+605 FRREFPDL
-613 VDVMLEGVPCD
+613 VEVMLEGVPCD

-633 WVCMQKEDDHSL
+633 WVCMQKGDNHSL
-645 RMAVDHFKE
+645 RMAVDHFKK
-654 MLKMQPDMKPVY
+654 MLKIKPDMKQVY
-666 LQLGICYRK
+666 LQLGICYRN
-675 LCQVDEYLENFDKL
+675 LIQVDEYLENFDKL

-706 EKLKFIVM
+706 DKLKFIVM
-714 NNRLEEAMPLA
+714 NNRFEEAMPLA

-734 SQMAGALLTQLLI
+734 NQMAGALLTQLLI
-747 KIGGEHTEGNF
+747 KIGGEHAEENF
-758 QKAHQRLDEYFAEV
+758 LKAHQRLDEYFAEA

-783 KSGKDPKNMMMQ
+783 KEGKDTKNMMMQ

-825 HQPKKAV
+825 HQPKKAM

-840 YYEDK
+840 YYVEK
-845 DQDVFFEVLREDYK
+845 DENVFFEALKEDYK
-859 WLKNYG
+859 WLKDYG
-865 CSFTDIMIIY
+865 CSYTDLMIIY

-883 QSQEEL
+883 KSQEEI

>member
-8 SEESNNSE
+8 SEESNN
-16 NEANNPE
+16 PE
-23 NEANNSENEPLDQKE
+23 EDVLDQDF
-38 LLEDVAEIRQMIHQQ
+38 LLEKIDEMRDLIHQQ
-53 RFAECNP
+53 RFSECKP
-60 MLFAI
+60 MLVEVFTPFSSNKQYINRLLQSLLTSLFA
-65 IKNCPNQQPYIHRL
+65 NM
-79 VQGLLSTVI
+79 
-88 ANLSLFQRKKMSSV
+88 SLFQRKKIPDGV
-102 MLGFLKQDA
+102 FGFPLQH
-111 KAIKEFEIPETTP
+111 IKSFEELDIPEMTP
-124 ETRAKLVSEAISEL
+124 ETRAKYISSAISGL
-138 DQFLVDVEMDIR
+138 DQLLEDIEMDIR
-150 SELGVFKDLK
+150 SDQGVFKDLK
-160 KKGEEIDVK
+160 KQGEAIDIK

-200 ATLYQ
+200 ARLYQ
-205 EWEEC
+205 EWEEY

-223 WNDEERAEVKDTILS
+223 WTDEECVAVKDSILS

-294 NSSCYE
+294 NSSYCE

-305 LSFAEQLT
+305 RSFAEQLT
-313 EDCKNDSDLLA
+313 EDCKNDQDLLA
-324 EIIKAQK
+324 DIIKAQK

-370 EADEDMRNIFG
+370 DADEDMRNLFG
-381 VEDDEETSDEESPI
+381 IDEDEETSEEESPI
-395 RSVDINTDEDGDP
+395 RSVDINTDEDGVDN
-408 ALNVGVDSPLSMDE
+408 LNVDVDSPLSMDE

-438 RDQTEFFTHLY
+438 RDQTDFFTHLY

-459 PHITE
+459 PHVTE

-492 LANLIVSHPNE
+492 LANLIISHPNE

-518 EDGSKPA
+518 GDGSEPA

-531 NEFFKEPEEHRAKR
+531 DEFFKEPGEHRAKR

-613 VDVMLEGVPCD
+613 VEVMLEGVPCD

-633 WVCMQKEDDHSL
+633 WVCMQKGDDHSL
-645 RMAVDHFKE
+645 RMAVDHFKK
-654 MLKMQPDMKPVY
+654 MLKIKPDMKQVY
-666 LQLGICYRK
+666 LQLGICYRN
-675 LCQVDEYLENFDKL
+675 LIQVDEYLENFDKL

-706 EKLKFIVM
+706 DKLKFIVM
-714 NNRLEEAMPLA
+714 NNRFEEAMPLA

-734 SQMAGALLTQLLI
+734 NQMAGALLTQLLI
-747 KIGGEHTEGNF
+747 KIGGEHAEENF
-758 QKAHQRLDEYFAEV
+758 QKAHQRLDEYFVEV

-783 KSGKDPKNMMMQ
+783 KEGKDTKNMMMQ
-795 AMDLFFKMMKNDKAA
+795 AMDLFFKMMKNDKLA
-810 EAYNNYSLGLLALIE
+810 EAYNNYSQGLLALIE
-825 HQPKKAV
+825 HQPKKAM

-840 YYEDK
+840 YYVEK
-845 DQDVFFEVLREDYK
+845 DENVFFEALKEDYK

-865 CSFTDIMIIY
+865 CSYTDLMIIY

-883 QSQEEL
+883 KSQEEI

>member
-8 SEESNNSE
+8 SEESNSQE
-16 NEANNPE
+16 EV
-23 NEANNSENEPLDQKE
+23 LDQDF
-38 LLEDVAEIRQMIHQQ
+38 LLEKVDEMRDLIHQQ
-53 RFAECNP
+53 RFAECKP
-60 MLFAI
+60 MLVAI
-65 IKNCPNQQPYIHRL
+65 FENCPNHKQYMRRL
-79 VQGLLSTVI
+79 MHGLLTTVL
-88 ANLSLFQRKKMSSV
+88 ANMSLLQRKKLPDD
-102 MLGFLKQDA
+102 MLGILKQYVKPSEELD
-111 KAIKEFEIPETTP
+111 IPEMTP
-124 ETRAKLVSEAISEL
+124 EARTKFVFGAVSEL
-138 DQFLVDVEMDIR
+138 DQLLEDIEMDIR
-150 SELGVFKDLK
+150 SEQGIFKDLK
-160 KKGEEIDVK
+160 KQGEAIDIK

-200 ATLYQ
+200 ARLYQ
-205 EWEEC
+205 EWEEY
-210 REKIFGR
+210 REKIFDR
-217 FVSSGH
+217 FVTAGY
-223 WNDEERAEVKDTILS
+223 WNDEERAVVKDTILS

-273 RQTDDDEV
+273 RLADDDEV
-281 KVRALLGWLLVSM
+281 KVRALLGWLLVST
-294 NSSCYE
+294 NCGCYE
-300 QHPDF
+300 QQPDF
-305 LSFAEQLT
+305 RSFAEQLT

-370 EADEDMRNIFG
+370 DADEDMRNLFG
-381 VEDDEETSDEESPI
+381 IDEDEETSEEESPI
-395 RSVDINTDEDGDP
+395 RSVDINTDEDGVDN
-408 ALNVGVDSPLSMDE
+408 LNVDVDSPLSMDE

-438 RDQTEFFTHLY
+438 RDQTDFFTHLY

-459 PHITE
+459 PHVTE

-492 LANLIVSHPNE
+492 LANLIISHPNE

-518 EDGSKPA
+518 GDGSEPA

-531 NEFFKEPEEHRAKR
+531 NEFFKEPGEHRAKR

-613 VDVMLEGVPCD
+613 VEVMLEGVPCD

-645 RMAVDHFKE
+645 RMAVDHFKK
-654 MLKMQPDMKPVY
+654 MLKIKPDMKQVY
-666 LQLGICYRK
+666 LQLGICYRN
-675 LCQVDEYLENFDKL
+675 LIQVDEYLENFDKL
-689 MEFKDSFSEEEL
+689 MEFRDSFSEEEL

-706 EKLKFIVM
+706 DKLKFIVM
-714 NNRLEEAMPLA
+714 NNRFEEAMPLA

-734 SQMAGALLTQLLI
+734 NQMAGALLTQLLI
-747 KIGGEHTEGNF
+747 KIGGEHAEENF
-758 QKAHQRLDEYFAEV
+758 QKAHQRLDEYFAEA

-783 KSGKDPKNMMMQ
+783 KEGKDTKNMMMQ

-825 HQPKKAV
+825 HQPKKALE
-832 GPFFRAYA
+832 PFFRAYA
-840 YYEDK
+840 YYVEK
-845 DQDVFFEVLREDYK
+845 DENVFFEALKEDYK

-865 CSFTDIMIIY
+865 CSYTDLMIIY

-883 QSQEEL
+883 QTEDEL

>member
-8 SEESNNSE
+8 SEESNN
-16 NEANNPE
+16 PE
-23 NEANNSENEPLDQKE
+23 EDVLDQDF
-38 LLEDVAEIRQMIHQQ
+38 LLEKVDEMRDLIHQQ
-53 RFAECNP
+53 RFTECKP
-60 MLFAI
+60 ILVAI
-65 IKNCPNQQPYIHRL
+65 FENCPNHKQYMRRL
-79 VQGLLSTVI
+79 MHGLLKTVL
-88 ANLSLFQRKKMSSV
+88 ANMSLLQCKKLPDD
-102 MLGFLKQDA
+102 MLGFLKQYVKPSEELD
-111 KAIKEFEIPETTP
+111 IPEMTP
-124 ETRAKLVSEAISEL
+124 EARTKFVFGAVSEL
-138 DQFLVDVEMDIR
+138 DQLLVDIEMDIR
-150 SELGVFKDLK
+150 SDQGIFKDLK
-160 KKGEEIDVK
+160 KQGEAIDIK

-200 ATLYQ
+200 ARLYQ
-205 EWEEC
+205 EWEEY
-210 REKIFGR
+210 REKIFDR
-217 FVSSGH
+217 FVSSGY
-223 WNDEERAEVKDTILS
+223 WNNEERAVVKDTILS

-273 RQTDDDEV
+273 RLADDDEV
-281 KVRALLGWLLVSM
+281 KVRALLGWLLVST
-294 NSSCYE
+294 NCGSYE
-300 QHPDF
+300 QQPDF
-305 LSFAEQLT
+305 RSFAEQLT
-313 EDCKNDSDLLA
+313 EDCKNDPDLLA

-348 DIMSSLSKRFLGDL
+348 DIMASLSKRFLDDL
-362 KNKVADLL
+362 RDKVADLL

-381 VEDDEETSDEESPI
+381 IEDDEETSEESPI
-395 RSVDINTDEDGDP
+395 RSDDTNTDEDRIPNLD
-408 ALNVGVDSPLSMDE
+408 ADIESPLSMDE

-518 EDGSKPA
+518 EDGSESA

-531 NEFFKEPEEHRAKR
+531 KEFFNEPEEHRAKR

-552 NLLRFSKFYK
+552 NLMRFSKFYTA
-562 EKDELFTILDEL
+562 KDEIFNIFDEL

-605 FRREFPDM
+605 FRREFPDL
-613 VDVMLEGVPCD
+613 VEVMLEGVLCD

-633 WVCMQKEDDHSL
+633 WVCMQKGDNHSL
-645 RMAVDHFKE
+645 RMAVDHFKK
-654 MLKMQPDMKPVY
+654 MLKIKPDMKQVY
-666 LQLGICYRK
+666 LQLGTCYRN
-675 LCQVDEYLENFDKL
+675 LIQVDEYLENFDKL

-706 EKLKFIVM
+706 DKLKFIVM
-714 NNRLEEAMPLA
+714 NNRFEEAMPLA

-734 SQMAGALLTQLLI
+734 NQMAGALLTQLLI
-747 KIGGEHTEGNF
+747 KIGGEHAEENF

-783 KSGKDPKNMMMQ
+783 KAGKDTKNMMMQ
-795 AMDLFFKMMKNDKAA
+795 AMDLFFKMMKNDKLA

-825 HQPKKAV
+825 HQPKKAM
-832 GPFFRAYA
+832 GPFFRVYA
-840 YYEDK
+840 YYVEK
-845 DQDVFFEVLREDYK
+845 DENVFFEALKEDYK

-865 CSFTDIMIIY
+865 CSYTDLMIIY

-883 QSQEEL
+883 KSQEEI

>member
-8 SEESNNSE
+8 SEESNN
-16 NEANNPE
+16 PE
-23 NEANNSENEPLDQKE
+23 EDVLDQDF
-38 LLEDVAEIRQMIHQQ
+38 LLEKVDEMRDLIHQQ
-53 RFAECNP
+53 RFTECKP
-60 MLFAI
+60 ILVAI
-65 IKNCPNQQPYIHRL
+65 FENCPNHKQYMRRL
-79 VQGLLSTVI
+79 MHGLLKTVL
-88 ANLSLFQRKKMSSV
+88 ANMSLLQCKKLPDD
-102 MLGFLKQDA
+102 MLGFLKQYVKPSEELD
-111 KAIKEFEIPETTP
+111 IPEMTP
-124 ETRAKLVSEAISEL
+124 EARTKFVFGAVSEL
-138 DQFLVDVEMDIR
+138 DQLLVDIEMDIR
-150 SELGVFKDLK
+150 SDQGIFKDLK
-160 KKGEEIDVK
+160 KQGEAIDIK

-200 ATLYQ
+200 ARLYQ
-205 EWEEC
+205 EWEEF
-210 REKIFGR
+210 REKIFDR
-217 FVSSGH
+217 FVSSGY
-223 WNDEERAEVKDTILS
+223 WNNEERAVVKDTILS

-273 RQTDDDEV
+273 RLADDDEV
-281 KVRALLGWLLVSM
+281 KVRALLGWLLVST
-294 NSSCYE
+294 NCGSYE
-300 QHPDF
+300 QQPDF
-305 LSFAEQLT
+305 RSFAEQLT
-313 EDCKNDSDLLA
+313 EDCKNDPDLLA

-348 DIMSSLSKRFLGDL
+348 DIMASLSKRFLDDL
-362 KNKVADLL
+362 RDKVADLL

-381 VEDDEETSDEESPI
+381 IEDDEETSEESPI
-395 RSVDINTDEDGDP
+395 RSDDTNTDEDRIPNLD
-408 ALNVGVDSPLSMDE
+408 ADIESPLSMDE

-492 LANLIVSHPNE
+492 LANLIVSHSNE

-518 EDGSKPA
+518 EDGSESA

-531 NEFFKEPEEHRAKR
+531 KEFFNEPEEHRAKR

-552 NLLRFSKFYK
+552 NLMRFSKFYTA
-562 EKDELFTILDEL
+562 KDEIFNIFDEL

-605 FRREFPDM
+605 FRREFSDL
-613 VDVMLEGVPCD
+613 VEVMLEGVPCD

-633 WVCMQKEDDHSL
+633 WVCMQKGDNHSL
-645 RMAVDHFKE
+645 RMAVDHFKK
-654 MLKMQPDMKPVY
+654 MLKIKPDMKQVY
-666 LQLGICYRK
+666 LQLGTCYRN
-675 LCQVDEYLENFDKL
+675 LIQVDEYLENFDKL

-706 EKLKFIVM
+706 DKLKFIVM
-714 NNRLEEAMPLA
+714 NNRFEEAMPLA

-734 SQMAGALLTQLLI
+734 NQMAGALLTQLLI
-747 KIGGEHTEGNF
+747 KIGGEHAEENF

-783 KSGKDPKNMMMQ
+783 KAGKDTKNMMMQ
-795 AMDLFFKMMKNDKAA
+795 AMDLFFKMMKNDKLA

-825 HQPKKAV
+825 HQPKKAM
-832 GPFFRAYA
+832 GPFFRVYA
-840 YYEDK
+840 YYVEK
-845 DQDVFFEVLREDYK
+845 DENVFFEALKEDYK

-865 CSFTDIMIIY
+865 CSYTDLMIIY

-883 QSQEEL
+883 KSQEEI

>member
-8 SEESNNSE
+8 SEESNN
-16 NEANNPE
+16 PE
-23 NEANNSENEPLDQKE
+23 EDVLDQDF
-38 LLEDVAEIRQMIHQQ
+38 LLEKVDEMRDLIHQQ
-53 RFAECNP
+53 RFTECKP
-60 MLFAI
+60 ILVAI
-65 IKNCPNQQPYIHRL
+65 FENCPNHKQYMRRL
-79 VQGLLSTVI
+79 MHGLLKTVL
-88 ANLSLFQRKKMSSV
+88 ANMSLLQCKKLPDD
-102 MLGFLKQDA
+102 MLGFLKQYVKPSEELD
-111 KAIKEFEIPETTP
+111 IPEMTP
-124 ETRAKLVSEAISEL
+124 EARTKFVFGAVSEL
-138 DQFLVDVEMDIR
+138 DQLLVDIEMDIR
-150 SELGVFKDLK
+150 SDQGIFKDLK
-160 KKGEEIDVK
+160 KQGEAIDIK

-200 ATLYQ
+200 ARLYQ
-205 EWEEC
+205 EWEEY
-210 REKIFGR
+210 REKIFDR
-217 FVSSGH
+217 FVSSGY
-223 WNDEERAEVKDTILS
+223 WNNEERAVVKDTILS

-273 RQTDDDEV
+273 RLADDDEV
-281 KVRALLGWLLVSM
+281 KVRALLGWLLVST
-294 NSSCYE
+294 NCGSYE
-300 QHPDF
+300 QQPDF
-305 LSFAEQLT
+305 RSFAEQLT
-313 EDCKNDSDLLA
+313 EDCKNDPDLLA

-348 DIMSSLSKRFLGDL
+348 DIMASLSKRFLDDL
-362 KNKVADLL
+362 RDKVADLL

-381 VEDDEETSDEESPI
+381 IEDDEETSEESPI
-395 RSVDINTDEDGDP
+395 RSDDTNTDEDRIPNLD
-408 ALNVGVDSPLSMDE
+408 ADIESPLSMDE

-492 LANLIVSHPNE
+492 LANLIVSHSNE

-518 EDGSKPA
+518 EDGSESA

-531 NEFFKEPEEHRAKR
+531 KEFFNEPEEHRAKR

-552 NLLRFSKFYK
+552 NLMRFSKFYTA
-562 EKDELFTILDEL
+562 KDEIFNIFDEL

-605 FRREFPDM
+605 FRREFPDL
-613 VDVMLEGVPCD
+613 VEVMLEGVPCD

-633 WVCMQKEDDHSL
+633 WVCMQKGDNHSL
-645 RMAVDHFKE
+645 RMAVDHFKK
-654 MLKMQPDMKPVY
+654 MLKIKPDMKQVY
-666 LQLGICYRK
+666 LQLGTCYRN
-675 LCQVDEYLENFDKL
+675 LIQVDEYLENFDKL

-706 EKLKFIVM
+706 DKLKFIVM
-714 NNRLEEAMPLA
+714 NNRFEEAMPLA

-734 SQMAGALLTQLLI
+734 NQMAGALLTQLLI
-747 KIGGEHTEGNF
+747 KIGGEHAEENF

-783 KSGKDPKNMMMQ
+783 KAGKDTKNMMMQ
-795 AMDLFFKMMKNDKAA
+795 AMDLFFKMMKNDKLA

-825 HQPKKAV
+825 HQPKKAM
-832 GPFFRAYA
+832 GPFFRFYA
-840 YYEDK
+840 YYVEK
-845 DQDVFFEVLREDYK
+845 DENIFFEALKEDYK

-865 CSFTDIMIIY
+865 CSYTDLMIIY

-883 QSQEEL
+883 KSQEEI

>member
-8 SEESNNSE
+8 SEESNN
-16 NEANNPE
+16 PE
-23 NEANNSENEPLDQKE
+23 EDVLDQDF
-38 LLEDVAEIRQMIHQQ
+38 LLEKVDEMRDLIHQQ
-53 RFAECNP
+53 RFTECKP
-60 MLFAI
+60 ILVAI
-65 IKNCPNQQPYIHRL
+65 FENCPNHKQYMRRL
-79 VQGLLSTVI
+79 MHGLLKTVL
-88 ANLSLFQRKKMSSV
+88 ANMSLLQCKKLPDD
-102 MLGFLKQDA
+102 MLGFLKQYVKPSEELD
-111 KAIKEFEIPETTP
+111 IPEMTP
-124 ETRAKLVSEAISEL
+124 EARTKFVFGAVSEL
-138 DQFLVDVEMDIR
+138 DQLLVDIEMDIR
-150 SELGVFKDLK
+150 SDQGIFKDLK
-160 KKGEEIDVK
+160 KQGEAIDIK

-200 ATLYQ
+200 ARLYQ
-205 EWEEC
+205 EWEEY
-210 REKIFGR
+210 REKIFDR
-217 FVSSGH
+217 FVSSGY
-223 WNDEERAEVKDTILS
+223 WNNEERAVVKDTILS

-273 RQTDDDEV
+273 RLADDDEV
-281 KVRALLGWLLVSM
+281 KVRALLGWLLVST
-294 NSSCYE
+294 NCGSYE
-300 QHPDF
+300 QQPDF
-305 LSFAEQLT
+305 RSFAEQLT
-313 EDCKNDSDLLA
+313 EDCKNDPDLLA

-348 DIMSSLSKRFLGDL
+348 DIMASLSKRFLDDL
-362 KNKVADLL
+362 RDKVADLL

-381 VEDDEETSDEESPI
+381 IEDDEETSEESPI
-395 RSVDINTDEDGDP
+395 RSDDTNTDEDRIPNLD
-408 ALNVGVDSPLSMDE
+408 ADIESPLSMDE

-492 LANLIVSHPNE
+492 LANLIVSHSNE

-518 EDGSKPA
+518 EDGSESA

-531 NEFFKEPEEHRAKR
+531 KEFFNEPEEHRAKR

-552 NLLRFSKFYK
+552 NLMRFSKFYTA
-562 EKDELFTILDEL
+562 KDEIFNIFDEL

-605 FRREFPDM
+605 FRREFPDL
-613 VDVMLEGVPCD
+613 VEVMLEGVPCD

-633 WVCMQKEDDHSL
+633 WVCMQKGDNHSL
-645 RMAVDHFKE
+645 RMAVDHFKK
-654 MLKMQPDMKPVY
+654 MLKIKPDMKQVY
-666 LQLGICYRK
+666 LQLGTCYRN
-675 LCQVDEYLENFDKL
+675 LIQVDEYLENFDKL

-706 EKLKFIVM
+706 DKLKFIVM
-714 NNRLEEAMPLA
+714 NNRFEEAMPLA

-734 SQMAGALLTQLLI
+734 NQMAGALLTQLLI
-747 KIGGEHTEGNF
+747 KIGGEHAEENF

-783 KSGKDPKNMMMQ
+783 KAGKDTKNMMMQ
-795 AMDLFFKMMKNDKAA
+795 AMDLFFKMMKNDKLA

-825 HQPKKAV
+825 HQPKKAM
-832 GPFFRAYA
+832 GPFFRVYA
-840 YYEDK
+840 YYVEK
-845 DQDVFFEVLREDYK
+845 DENVFFDALKEDYK

-865 CSFTDIMIIY
+865 CSYTDLMIIY

-883 QSQEEL
+883 KSQEEI

>member
-8 SEESNNSE
+8 SEESNN
-16 NEANNPE
+16 PE
-23 NEANNSENEPLDQKE
+23 EDVLDQDF
-38 LLEDVAEIRQMIHQQ
+38 LLEKVYEMRDLIHQQ
-53 RFAECNP
+53 RFTECKP
-60 MLFAI
+60 ILVAI
-65 IKNCPNQQPYIHRL
+65 FENCPNHKQYMRRL
-79 VQGLLSTVI
+79 MHGLLKTVL
-88 ANLSLFQRKKMSSV
+88 ANMSLLQCKKLPDD
-102 MLGFLKQDA
+102 MLGFLKLYVKPSEELD
-111 KAIKEFEIPETTP
+111 IPEMTP
-124 ETRAKLVSEAISEL
+124 EARTKFVFGAVSEL
-138 DQFLVDVEMDIR
+138 DQLLVDIEMDIR
-150 SELGVFKDLK
+150 SDQGIFKDLK
-160 KKGEEIDVK
+160 KQGEAIDIK

-200 ATLYQ
+200 ARLYQ
-205 EWEEC
+205 EWEEY
-210 REKIFGR
+210 REKIFDR
-217 FVSSGH
+217 FVSSGY
-223 WNDEERAEVKDTILS
+223 WNNEERAVVKDTILS

-273 RQTDDDEV
+273 RLADDDEV
-281 KVRALLGWLLVSM
+281 KVRALLGWLLVST
-294 NSSCYE
+294 NCGSYE
-300 QHPDF
+300 QQPDF
-305 LSFAEQLT
+305 RSFAEQLT
-313 EDCKNDSDLLA
+313 EDCKNDPDLLA

-348 DIMSSLSKRFLGDL
+348 DIMASLSKRFLDDL
-362 KNKVADLL
+362 RDKVADLL

-381 VEDDEETSDEESPI
+381 IEDDEETSEESPI
-395 RSVDINTDEDGDP
+395 RSDDTNTDEDGIPNLD
-408 ALNVGVDSPLSMDE
+408 ADIESPLSMDE

-492 LANLIVSHPNE
+492 LANLIVSHSNE

-518 EDGSKPA
+518 EDGSESA

-531 NEFFKEPEEHRAKR
+531 KEFFNEPEEHRAKR

-552 NLLRFSKFYK
+552 NLMRFSKFYTA
-562 EKDELFTILDEL
+562 KDEIFNIFDEL

-605 FRREFPDM
+605 FRREFPDL
-613 VDVMLEGVPCD
+613 VEVMLEGVPCD

-633 WVCMQKEDDHSL
+633 WVCMQKGDNHSL
-645 RMAVDHFKE
+645 RMAVDHFKK
-654 MLKMQPDMKPVY
+654 MLKIKPDMKQVY
-666 LQLGICYRK
+666 LQLGTCYRN
-675 LCQVDEYLENFDKL
+675 LIQVDEYLENFDKL

-706 EKLKFIVM
+706 DKLKFIVM
-714 NNRLEEAMPLA
+714 NNRFEEAMPLA

-734 SQMAGALLTQLLI
+734 NQMAGALLTQLLI
-747 KIGGEHTEGNF
+747 KIGGEHAEENF

-783 KSGKDPKNMMMQ
+783 KAGKDTKNMMMQ
-795 AMDLFFKMMKNDKAA
+795 AMDLFFKMMKNDKLA

-825 HQPKKAV
+825 HQPKKAM
-832 GPFFRAYA
+832 GPFFRVYA
-840 YYEDK
+840 YYVEK
-845 DQDVFFEVLREDYK
+845 DENVFFEALKEDYK

-865 CSFTDIMIIY
+865 CSYTDLMIIY

-883 QSQEEL
+883 KSQEEI

>member
-1 MSEEVNL
+1 MSEKVNL
-8 SEESNNSE
+8 SEESNSQE
-16 NEANNPE
+16 EV
-23 NEANNSENEPLDQKE
+23 LDQDE
-38 LLEDVAEIRQMIHQQ
+38 LLEKIDEMRQLIHQQ
-53 RFAECNP
+53 RFTECKP
-60 MLFAI
+60 MLVEVFTPFSSNKQYINRLMQSLLTSLFA
-65 IKNCPNQQPYIHRL
+65 NM
-79 VQGLLSTVI
+79 
-88 ANLSLFQRKKMSSV
+88 SLFQRKKIPDGVFGIPIQHNKS
-102 MLGFLKQDA
+102 
-111 KAIKEFEIPETTP
+111 FEELDIPEMTP
-124 ETRAKLVSEAISEL
+124 ETRVKYISSTISGL
-138 DQFLVDVEMDIR
+138 DQLLVDIEMDIR
-150 SELGVFKDLK
+150 SEQGIFKDLK
-160 KKGEEIDVK
+160 KQGETIDIK

-200 ATLYQ
+200 ARLYQ
-205 EWEEC
+205 EWEEY
-210 REKIFGR
+210 REKIFDR
-217 FVSSGH
+217 FVSSGY
-223 WNDEERAEVKDTILS
+223 WNDEERAVVKDTILS

-273 RQTDDDEV
+273 RLADDDEV
-281 KVRALLGWLLVSM
+281 KVRALLGWLLVST
-294 NSSCYE
+294 NCGSYE
-300 QHPDF
+300 QQPDF
-305 LSFAEQLT
+305 RSFAEQLT

-348 DIMSSLSKRFLGDL
+348 DIMASLSKRFLDDL

-381 VEDDEETSDEESPI
+381 IEDDEETSEESPI
-395 RSVDINTDEDGDP
+395 RSDDTNTDKDGIPNLD
-408 ALNVGVDSPLSMDE
+408 ADIESPLSMDE

-518 EDGSKPA
+518 GDGSEPA

-531 NEFFKEPEEHRAKR
+531 NEFFKEPGEHRAKR

-605 FRREFPDM
+605 FRREFPDL
-613 VDVMLEGVPCD
+613 VEVMLEGVPCD

-633 WVCMQKEDDHSL
+633 WVCMQKGDNHSL
-645 RMAVDHFKE
+645 RMAVDHFKK
-654 MLKMQPDMKPVY
+654 MLKIKPDMKQVY
-666 LQLGICYRK
+666 LQLGTCYRN
-675 LCQVDEYLENFDKL
+675 LIQVDEYLENFDKL

-706 EKLKFIVM
+706 DKLKFIVM
-714 NNRLEEAMPLA
+714 NNRFEEAMPLA

-734 SQMAGALLTQLLI
+734 NQMAGALLTQLLI
-747 KIGGEHTEGNF
+747 KIGGEHAEENF

-783 KSGKDPKNMMMQ
+783 KAGKDTKNMMMQ
-795 AMDLFFKMMKNDKAA
+795 AMDLFFKMMKNDKLA

-825 HQPKKAV
+825 HQPKKAM
-832 GPFFRAYA
+832 GPFFRVYA
-840 YYEDK
+840 YYVEK
-845 DQDVFFEVLREDYK
+845 DENVFFEALKEDYK

-865 CSFTDIMIIY
+865 CSYTDLMIIY

-883 QSQEEL
+883 KSQEEI

>member
-8 SEESNNSE
+8 SEESNN
-16 NEANNPE
+16 PE
-23 NEANNSENEPLDQKE
+23 EDVLDQDF
-38 LLEDVAEIRQMIHQQ
+38 LLEKVDEMRDLIHQQ
-53 RFAECNP
+53 RFAECKP
-60 MLFAI
+60 MLVEVFTPFSSNKQYINRLMQSLLTSLFA
-65 IKNCPNQQPYIHRL
+65 NM
-79 VQGLLSTVI
+79 
-88 ANLSLFQRKKMSSV
+88 SLFQRKKIPDGVFGIPIQHNKS
-102 MLGFLKQDA
+102 
-111 KAIKEFEIPETTP
+111 FEELDIPEMTP
-124 ETRAKLVSEAISEL
+124 ETRAKYISSTISGL
-138 DQFLVDVEMDIR
+138 DQLLVDIEMDIR
-150 SELGVFKDLK
+150 SEQGIFKDLK
-160 KKGEEIDVK
+160 KQGEAIDIK
-169 EVKPTL
+169 EVKSTL

-200 ATLYQ
+200 ARLYQ

-217 FVSSGH
+217 FVSSGY
-223 WNDEERAEVKDTILS
+223 WNDEERAAVKDTILS

-281 KVRALLGWLLVSM
+281 KVRALLGWLLVST
-294 NSSCYE
+294 NCGCYE

-305 LSFAEQLT
+305 RSFAEQLT
-313 EDCKNDSDLLA
+313 EDCKNDQDLLA

-370 EADEDMRNIFG
+370 DADEDMRNLFG
-381 VEDDEETSDEESPI
+381 IDEDEETSEEESPI
-395 RSVDINTDEDGDP
+395 RSVDINTDEDGVDN
-408 ALNVGVDSPLSMDE
+408 LNVDVDSPLSMDE

-438 RDQTEFFTHLY
+438 RDQTDFFTHLY

-459 PHITE
+459 PHVTE

-492 LANLIVSHPNE
+492 LANLIISHPNE

-518 EDGSKPA
+518 GDGSEPA

-531 NEFFKEPEEHRAKR
+531 NEFFKEPGEHRAKR

-613 VDVMLEGVPCD
+613 VEVMLEGVPCD

-633 WVCMQKEDDHSL
+633 WVCMQKVDDHSL
-645 RMAVDHFKE
+645 RMAVDHFKK
-654 MLKMQPDMKPVY
+654 MLKIKPDMKQVY
-666 LQLGICYRK
+666 LQLGICYRN
-675 LCQVDEYLENFDKL
+675 LIQVDEYLENFDKL

-706 EKLKFIVM
+706 DKLKFIVM
-714 NNRLEEAMPLA
+714 NNRFEEAMPLA

-734 SQMAGALLTQLLI
+734 NQMAGALLTQLLI
-747 KIGGEHTEGNF
+747 KIGGEHAEENF

-772 NELFGSFEKMK
+772 NELFGSFDKMK
-783 KSGKDPKNMMMQ
+783 KSGKDTKNMMMQ
-795 AMDLFFKMMKNDKAA
+795 AMDLFFKMMKNDKLA
-810 EAYNNYSLGLLALIE
+810 EAYNNYSQGLLALIE
-825 HQPKKAV
+825 HQPKKALE
-832 GPFFRAYA
+832 PFFRAYA
-840 YYEDK
+840 YYVEK
-845 DQDVFFEVLREDYK
+845 DEDVFFEALKEDYK

-865 CSFTDIMIIY
+865 CSYTDLMIIY

-883 QSQEEL
+883 QTEDEL

>member
-8 SEESNNSE
+8 SEESNSQE
-16 NEANNPE
+16 EV
-23 NEANNSENEPLDQKE
+23 LDQDE
-38 LLEDVAEIRQMIHQQ
+38 LLEKIDEMRQLIHQQ
-53 RFAECNP
+53 RFTECKP
-60 MLFAI
+60 MLVEVFTPFSSNKQYINRLMQSLLTSLFA
-65 IKNCPNQQPYIHRL
+65 NM
-79 VQGLLSTVI
+79 
-88 ANLSLFQRKKMSSV
+88 SLFQRKKIPDGVFGIPIQHNKS
-102 MLGFLKQDA
+102 
-111 KAIKEFEIPETTP
+111 FEELDIPEMTP
-124 ETRAKLVSEAISEL
+124 ETRAKYISSTISGL
-138 DQFLVDVEMDIR
+138 DQLLVDVEMDIR
-150 SELGVFKDLK
+150 SDQGVFKDLK
-160 KKGEEIDVK
+160 KLGEEIDIK
-169 EVKPTL
+169 EVKSTL

-200 ATLYQ
+200 ARLYQ

-217 FVSSGH
+217 FVSSGY
-223 WNDEERAEVKDTILS
+223 WNDEERAAVKDTILS

-294 NSSCYE
+294 NSSYCE

-305 LSFAEQLT
+305 RSFAEQLT
-313 EDCKNDSDLLA
+313 EDCKNDQDLLA

-370 EADEDMRNIFG
+370 DADEDMRNLFG
-381 VEDDEETSDEESPI
+381 IDEDEETSEEESPI
-395 RSVDINTDEDGDP
+395 RSVDINTDEDGVDN
-408 ALNVGVDSPLSMDE
+408 LNVDVDSPLSMDE

-438 RDQTEFFTHLY
+438 RDQTDFFTHLY

-459 PHITE
+459 PHVTE

-492 LANLIVSHPNE
+492 LANLIISHPNE

-518 EDGSKPA
+518 GDGSEPA

-531 NEFFKEPEEHRAKR
+531 NEFFKEPGEHRAKR

-574 DDDKPAY
+574 DEDKPAY

-605 FRREFPDM
+605 FRRKFPDM
-613 VDVMLEGVPCD
+613 VEVMLEGVPCD

-645 RMAVDHFKE
+645 RMAVDHFKK
-654 MLKMQPDMKPVY
+654 MLKIKPDMKQVY
-666 LQLGICYRK
+666 LQLGICYRN
-675 LCQVDEYLENFDKL
+675 LIQVDEYLENFDKL

-706 EKLKFIVM
+706 DKLKFIVM
-714 NNRLEEAMPLA
+714 NNRFEEAMPLA

-734 SQMAGALLTQLLI
+734 NQMAGALLTQLLI
-747 KIGGEHTEGNF
+747 KIGGEHAEENF

-772 NELFGSFEKMK
+772 NELFGSFDKMK
-783 KSGKDPKNMMMQ
+783 KSGKDTKNMMMQ
-795 AMDLFFKMMKNDKAA
+795 AMDLFFKMMKNDKLA
-810 EAYNNYSLGLLALIE
+810 EAYNNYSQGLLALIE
-825 HQPKKAV
+825 HQPKKALE
-832 GPFFRAYA
+832 PFFRAYA
-840 YYEDK
+840 YYVEK
-845 DQDVFFEVLREDYK
+845 DENVFFEALKEDYK

-865 CSFTDIMIIY
+865 CSYTDLMIIY

-883 QSQEEL
+883 QTEDEL

>member
-8 SEESNNSE
+8 SEESNK
-16 NEANNPE
+16 PE
-23 NEANNSENEPLDQKE
+23 EVLAQKE
-38 LLEDVAEIRQMIHQQ
+38 LLEDVVEIRQMIHQQ

-65 IKNCPNQQPYIHRL
+65 VKNSPNHQPYIHRL

-88 ANLSLFQRKKMSSV
+88 ASLSLFQRKKISTE
-102 MLGFLKQDA
+102 MLGFLKLDA
-111 KAIKEFEIPETTP
+111 KAVKEFKIPETTP
-124 ETRAKLVSEAISEL
+124 EGRAKLVSEAISEL
-138 DQFLVDVEMDIR
+138 DQFLVDIEMDIR
-150 SELGVFKDLK
+150 SEQGIFKDLK
-160 KKGEEIDVK
+160 KQGEAIDIK

-200 ATLYQ
+200 ARLYQ
-205 EWEEC
+205 EWEEY
-210 REKIFGR
+210 REKIFDR
-217 FVSSGH
+217 FVSSGY
-223 WNDEERAEVKDTILS
+223 WNDEERAVVKDTILS

-273 RQTDDDEV
+273 RLADDDEV
-281 KVRALLGWLLVSM
+281 KVRALLGWLLVST
-294 NSSCYE
+294 NCGCYE
-300 QHPDF
+300 QQPDF
-305 LSFAEQLT
+305 RSFAEQLT
-313 EDCKNDSDLLA
+313 EDCKNDPDLLA

-348 DIMSSLSKRFLGDL
+348 DIMASLSKRFLGDL
-362 KNKVADLL
+362 KDKVANLL
-370 EADEDMRNIFG
+370 EADEDMQNIFG
-381 VEDDEETSDEESPI
+381 IEDDEETSEESPI
-395 RSVDINTDEDGDP
+395 RSVDINTDEDGIPNLD
-408 ALNVGVDSPLSMDE
+408 VDMDSPLSMDE

-518 EDGSKPA
+518 GDGSESA

-531 NEFFKEPEEHRAKR
+531 NEFFKEPGEHRAKR

-552 NLLRFSKFYK
+552 NLLRFSKFYTA
-562 EKDELFTILDEL
+562 KDEIFNILDEL

-605 FRREFPDM
+605 FRREFPDL
-613 VDVMLEGVPCD
+613 VEVMLEGVPCD

-633 WVCMQKEDDHSL
+633 WVCMQKGDNHSL
-645 RMAVDHFKE
+645 CMAVDHFKK
-654 MLKMQPDMKPVY
+654 MLKIKPDMKQVY
-666 LQLGICYRK
+666 LQLGICYRN
-675 LCQVDEYLENFDKL
+675 LIQVDEYLENFDKL

-706 EKLKFIVM
+706 DKLKFIVM
-714 NNRLEEAMPLA
+714 NNRFEEAMPLA

-734 SQMAGALLTQLLI
+734 NQMAGALLTQLLI
-747 KIGGEHTEGNF
+747 KIGGEHAEENF
-758 QKAHQRLDEYFAEV
+758 QKAHQRLDEYFAEA

-783 KSGKDPKNMMMQ
+783 KEGKDTKNMMMQ

-825 HQPKKAV
+825 HQPKKAM

-840 YYEDK
+840 YYVEK
-845 DQDVFFEVLREDYK
+845 DENVFFEALKEDYK

-865 CSFTDIMIIY
+865 CSYTDLMIIY

-883 QSQEEL
+883 KSQEEI

>member
-8 SEESNNSE
+8 SEESNN
-16 NEANNPE
+16 PE
-23 NEANNSENEPLDQKE
+23 EVLDQDE
-38 LLEDVAEIRQMIHQQ
+38 LLEKIDEMRQLIHQQ
-53 RFAECNP
+53 RFTECKPLLVAVFTPLPSN
-60 MLFAI
+60 
-65 IKNCPNQQPYIHRL
+65 KQYVNRL
-79 VQGLLSTVI
+79 LQSLLTALA
-88 ANLSLFQRKKMSSV
+88 ANMSLFQRKKIPDGV
-102 MLGFLKQDA
+102 FGFPLQH
-111 KAIKEFEIPETTP
+111 IKSFEELDIPEMTP
-124 ETRAKLVSEAISEL
+124 ETRAKYISSAISGL
-138 DQFLVDVEMDIR
+138 DQLLEDIEMDIR
-150 SELGVFKDLK
+150 SDQGVFKDLK
-160 KKGEEIDVK
+160 KQGEAIDIK

-200 ATLYQ
+200 ARLYQ
-205 EWEEC
+205 EWEEY

-223 WNDEERAEVKDTILS
+223 WTDEECAAVKDTILS

-260 FDMGKFTLLYDIY
+260 FDMGKFTLLYGIY

-294 NSSCYE
+294 NSSYCE

-305 LSFAEQLT
+305 RSFAEQLT

-324 EIIKAQK
+324 DIIKAQK

-370 EADEDMRNIFG
+370 DADEDMRNLFEID
-381 VEDDEETSDEESPI
+381 EDEETSEEESPI
-395 RSVDINTDEDGDP
+395 RSVDINTDEDGVDN
-408 ALNVGVDSPLSMDE
+408 LNVGVDSPLSMDE

-438 RDQTEFFTHLY
+438 RDQTDFFTHLY

-459 PHITE
+459 PHVTE

-492 LANLIVSHPNE
+492 LANLIISHPNE

-518 EDGSKPA
+518 GDGSEPA

-531 NEFFKEPEEHRAKR
+531 NEFFKEPGEHRAKR

-562 EKDELFTILDEL
+562 GKDELFTILDEL

-605 FRREFPDM
+605 FRREFPDL
-613 VDVMLEGVPCD
+613 VEVMLEGVPCD
-624 TLEMHFMKG
+624 TLEMHFMQG

-645 RMAVDHFKE
+645 RMAVSHFKK
-654 MLKMQPDMKPVY
+654 MLKIKPDMKQVY
-666 LQLGICYRK
+666 LQLGICYRN
-675 LCQVDEYLENFDKL
+675 LIQVDEYLENFDKL

-701 FELKL
+701 FKLKL
-706 EKLKFIVM
+706 DKLKFIVM
-714 NNRLEEAMPLA
+714 NNRFEEAMPLA

-734 SQMAGALLTQLLI
+734 NQMAGALLTQLLI
-747 KIGGEHTEGNF
+747 KIGGEHAEENF
-758 QKAHQRLDEYFAEV
+758 QKAHQRLDEYFAEA

-783 KSGKDPKNMMMQ
+783 KEGKDTKNMMMQ

-825 HQPKKAV
+825 HQPKKAM

-840 YYEDK
+840 YYVEK
-845 DQDVFFEVLREDYK
+845 DENVFLEALKEDYK

-865 CSFTDIMIIY
+865 CSYTDLMIIY

-883 QSQEEL
+883 KSQEEI

>member
-8 SEESNNSE
+8 SEESNN
-16 NEANNPE
+16 PE
-23 NEANNSENEPLDQKE
+23 EDVLDQDF
-38 LLEDVAEIRQMIHQQ
+38 LLEKVDEMRDLIHQQ
-53 RFAECNP
+53 RFTECKP
-60 MLFAI
+60 ILVAI
-65 IKNCPNQQPYIHRL
+65 FENCPNHKQYMRRL
-79 VQGLLSTVI
+79 MHGLLKTVL
-88 ANLSLFQRKKMSSV
+88 ANMSLLQCKKLPDD
-102 MLGFLKQDA
+102 MLGFLKQYVKPSEELD
-111 KAIKEFEIPETTP
+111 IPEMTP
-124 ETRAKLVSEAISEL
+124 EARTKFVFGAVSEL
-138 DQFLVDVEMDIR
+138 DQLLVDIEMDIR
-150 SELGVFKDLK
+150 SDQGIFKDLK
-160 KKGEEIDVK
+160 KQGEAIDIK

-200 ATLYQ
+200 ARLYQ
-205 EWEEC
+205 EWEEY
-210 REKIFGR
+210 REKIFDR
-217 FVSSGH
+217 FVSSGY
-223 WNDEERAEVKDTILS
+223 WNNEERAVVKDTILS

-273 RQTDDDEV
+273 RLADDDEV
-281 KVRALLGWLLVSM
+281 KVRALLGWLLVST
-294 NSSCYE
+294 NCGSYE
-300 QHPDF
+300 QQPDF
-305 LSFAEQLT
+305 RSFAEQLT
-313 EDCKNDSDLLA
+313 EDCKNDPDLLA

-348 DIMSSLSKRFLGDL
+348 DIMASLSKRFLDDL
-362 KNKVADLL
+362 RDKVADLL

-381 VEDDEETSDEESPI
+381 IEDDEETSEESPI
-395 RSVDINTDEDGDP
+395 RSDDTNTDEDRIPNLD
-408 ALNVGVDSPLSMDE
+408 ADIESPLSMDE

-432 PQFKML
+432 QQFKML

-518 EDGSKPA
+518 EDGSESA

-531 NEFFKEPEEHRAKR
+531 KEFFNEPEEHRAKR

-552 NLLRFSKFYK
+552 NLMRFSKFYTA
-562 EKDELFTILDEL
+562 KDEIFNIFDEL

-605 FRREFPDM
+605 FRREFPDL
-613 VDVMLEGVPCD
+613 VEVMLEGVPCD

-633 WVCMQKEDDHSL
+633 WVCMQKGDNHSL
-645 RMAVDHFKE
+645 RMAVDHFKK
-654 MLKMQPDMKPVY
+654 MLKIKPDMKQVY
-666 LQLGICYRK
+666 LQLGTCYRN
-675 LCQVDEYLENFDKL
+675 LIQVDEYLENFDKL

-706 EKLKFIVM
+706 DKLKFIVM
-714 NNRLEEAMPLA
+714 NNRFEEAMPLA

-734 SQMAGALLTQLLI
+734 NQMAGALLTQLLI
-747 KIGGEHTEGNF
+747 KIGGEHAEENF

-783 KSGKDPKNMMMQ
+783 KAGKDTKNMMMQ
-795 AMDLFFKMMKNDKAA
+795 AMDLFFKMMKNDKLA

-825 HQPKKAV
+825 HQPKKAM
-832 GPFFRAYA
+832 GPFFRVYA
-840 YYEDK
+840 YYVEK
-845 DQDVFFEVLREDYK
+845 DEDVFFEALKEDYK

-865 CSFTDIMIIY
+865 CSYTDLMIIY

-883 QSQEEL
+883 KSQEEI

>member
-8 SEESNNSE
+8 SEESNN
-16 NEANNPE
+16 PE
-23 NEANNSENEPLDQKE
+23 EDVLDQDF
-38 LLEDVAEIRQMIHQQ
+38 LLEKVDEMRDLIHQQ
-53 RFAECNP
+53 RFTECKP
-60 MLFAI
+60 ILVAI
-65 IKNCPNQQPYIHRL
+65 FENCPNHKQYMRRL
-79 VQGLLSTVI
+79 MHGLLKTVL
-88 ANLSLFQRKKMSSV
+88 ANMSLLQCKKLPDD
-102 MLGFLKQDA
+102 MLGFLKQYVKPSEELD
-111 KAIKEFEIPETTP
+111 IPEMTP
-124 ETRAKLVSEAISEL
+124 EARTKFVFGAVSEL
-138 DQFLVDVEMDIR
+138 DQLLVDIEMDIR
-150 SELGVFKDLK
+150 SDQGIFKDLK
-160 KKGEEIDVK
+160 KQGEAIDIK

-200 ATLYQ
+200 ARLYQ
-205 EWEEC
+205 EWEEY
-210 REKIFGR
+210 REKIFDR
-217 FVSSGH
+217 FVSSGY
-223 WNDEERAEVKDTILS
+223 WNNEERAVVKDTILS

-273 RQTDDDEV
+273 RLADDDEV
-281 KVRALLGWLLVSM
+281 KVRALLGWLLVST
-294 NSSCYE
+294 NCGSYE
-300 QHPDF
+300 QQPDF
-305 LSFAEQLT
+305 RSFAEQLT
-313 EDCKNDSDLLA
+313 EDCKNDPDLLA

-348 DIMSSLSKRFLGDL
+348 DIMASLSKRFLDDL
-362 KNKVADLL
+362 RDKVADLL

-381 VEDDEETSDEESPI
+381 IEDDEETSEESPI
-395 RSVDINTDEDGDP
+395 RSDDTNTDEDRIPNLD
-408 ALNVGVDSPLSMDE
+408 ADIESPLSMDE

-492 LANLIVSHPNE
+492 LANLIVSHSNE

-518 EDGSKPA
+518 EDGSESA

-531 NEFFKEPEEHRAKR
+531 KEFFNEPEEHRAKR

-552 NLLRFSKFYK
+552 NLMRFSKFYTA
-562 EKDELFTILDEL
+562 KDEIFNILDEL

-595 KYRMAIARYS
+595 KYRMAIARFS
-605 FRREFPDM
+605 FRREFPDL
-613 VDVMLEGVPCD
+613 VEVMLEGVPCD

-633 WVCMQKEDDHSL
+633 WVCMQKGDNHSL
-645 RMAVDHFKE
+645 RMAVDHFKK
-654 MLKMQPDMKPVY
+654 MLKIKPDMKQVY
-666 LQLGICYRK
+666 LQLGTCYRN
-675 LCQVDEYLENFDKL
+675 LIQVDEYLDNFDKL

-706 EKLKFIVM
+706 DKLKFIVM
-714 NNRLEEAMPLA
+714 NNRFEEAMPLA

-734 SQMAGALLTQLLI
+734 NQMAGALLTQLLI
-747 KIGGEHTEGNF
+747 KIGGEHAEENF

-783 KSGKDPKNMMMQ
+783 KAGKDTKNMMMQ
-795 AMDLFFKMMKNDKAA
+795 AMDLFFKMMKNDKLA

-825 HQPKKAV
+825 HQPKKAM
-832 GPFFRAYA
+832 GPFFRVYA
-840 YYEDK
+840 YYVEK
-845 DQDVFFEVLREDYK
+845 DENVFFEALKEDYK

-865 CSFTDIMIIY
+865 CSYTDLMIIY

-883 QSQEEL
+883 KSQEEI

>member
-8 SEESNNSE
+8 SEESNSQE
-16 NEANNPE
+16 EV
-23 NEANNSENEPLDQKE
+23 LDQDF
-38 LLEDVAEIRQMIHQQ
+38 LLEKVDEMRDLIHQQ
-53 RFAECNP
+53 RFAECKP
-60 MLFAI
+60 MLVAI
-65 IKNCPNQQPYIHRL
+65 FENCPNHKQYMRRL
-79 VQGLLSTVI
+79 MHGLLTTVL
-88 ANLSLFQRKKMSSV
+88 ANMSLLQRKKLPDD
-102 MLGFLKQDA
+102 MLGILKQYVKPSEELD
-111 KAIKEFEIPETTP
+111 IPEMTP
-124 ETRAKLVSEAISEL
+124 EARTKFVFGAVSEL
-138 DQFLVDVEMDIR
+138 DQLLEDIEMDIR
-150 SELGVFKDLK
+150 SDQGVFKDLK
-160 KKGEEIDVK
+160 KQGEAIDIK

-200 ATLYQ
+200 ARLYQ
-205 EWEEC
+205 EWEEY
-210 REKIFGR
+210 REKIFDR
-217 FVSSGH
+217 FVSSGY
-223 WNDEERAEVKDTILS
+223 WNDEERAVVKDTILS

-273 RQTDDDEV
+273 RLADDDEV
-281 KVRALLGWLLVSM
+281 KVRALLGWLLVST
-294 NSSCYE
+294 NCGCYE
-300 QHPDF
+300 QQPDF
-305 LSFAEQLT
+305 RSFAEQLT

-362 KNKVADLL
+362 RDKVADLL

-381 VEDDEETSDEESPI
+381 VEDDEETSEESPI
-395 RSVDINTDEDGDP
+395 RSVDINTDEDGVDN
-408 ALNVGVDSPLSMDE
+408 LNVGVDSPLSMDE

-438 RDQTEFFTHLY
+438 RDQTDFFTHLY

-459 PHITE
+459 PHVTE

-492 LANLIVSHPNE
+492 LANLIISHPNE

-518 EDGSKPA
+518 GDGSEPA

-531 NEFFKEPEEHRAKR
+531 NEFFKEPGEHRAKR

-605 FRREFPDM
+605 FRREFPDL
-613 VDVMLEGVPCD
+613 VEVMLEGVLCN

-645 RMAVDHFKE
+645 RMAVDHFKK
-654 MLKMQPDMKPVY
+654 MLKIKPDMKQVY
-666 LQLGICYRK
+666 LQLGICYRN
-675 LCQVDEYLENFDKL
+675 LIQVDEYLENFDKL

-701 FELKL
+701 FKLKL
-706 EKLKFIVM
+706 DKLKFIVM
-714 NNRLEEAMPLA
+714 NNRFEEAMPLA

-734 SQMAGALLTQLLI
+734 NQMAGALLTQLLI
-747 KIGGEHTEGNF
+747 KIGGEHAEENF
-758 QKAHQRLDEYFAEV
+758 QKAHQRLDEYFAEA
-772 NELFGSFEKMK
+772 NELFGSFDKMK
-783 KSGKDPKNMMMQ
+783 KEGKDTKNMMMQ

-825 HQPKKAV
+825 HQPKKAM

-840 YYEDK
+840 YYVEK
-845 DQDVFFEVLREDYK
+845 DENVFFEALKEDYK

-865 CSFTDIMIIY
+865 CSYTDLMIIY

-883 QSQEEL
+883 KSQEEIM
-889 KKYADKSE
+889 KYADKSE

>member
-8 SEESNNSE
+8 SEESNN
-16 NEANNPE
+16 PE
-23 NEANNSENEPLDQKE
+23 EVLAQKE
-38 LLEDVAEIRQMIHQQ
+38 LLEDVVEIRQMIHQQ

-65 IKNCPNQQPYIHRL
+65 IKNSPNHQPYIHRL

-88 ANLSLFQRKKMSSV
+88 ASLSLFQRKKMSTE
-102 MLGFLKQDA
+102 MLGFLKLDA
-111 KAIKEFEIPETTP
+111 KAVKEFKIPETTP
-124 ETRAKLVSEAISEL
+124 EGRAKLVSDAISEL
-138 DQFLVDVEMDIR
+138 DQFLVDIEMDIR
-150 SELGVFKDLK
+150 SEQGIFKDLK
-160 KKGEEIDVK
+160 KQGEAIDIK

-200 ATLYQ
+200 ARLYQ
-205 EWEEC
+205 EWEEY

-217 FVSSGH
+217 FVSSGY
-223 WNDEERAEVKDTILS
+223 WNDEERAVVKDTILS

-273 RQTDDDEV
+273 RLADDDEV
-281 KVRALLGWLLVSM
+281 KVRALLGWLLVST
-294 NSSCYE
+294 NCGCYE
-300 QHPDF
+300 QQPDF
-305 LSFAEQLT
+305 RSFAEQLT

-348 DIMSSLSKRFLGDL
+348 DIMASLSKRFLGDL
-362 KNKVADLL
+362 KDKVADLL

-381 VEDDEETSDEESPI
+381 IDEDEETSEESPI
-395 RSVDINTDEDGDP
+395 RSVDINTDEDGIPNLD
-408 ALNVGVDSPLSMDE
+408 VDMESPLSMDE

-518 EDGSKPA
+518 EDGSESA

-531 NEFFKEPEEHRAKR
+531 NEFFKEPGEHRAKR

-562 EKDELFTILDEL
+562 EKDEIFNILDEL

-605 FRREFPDM
+605 FRREFPDL
-613 VDVMLEGVPCD
+613 VEVMLEGVPCD

-633 WVCMQKEDDHSL
+633 WVCMQKGDDHSL
-645 RMAVDHFKE
+645 RMAVDHFKK
-654 MLKMQPDMKPVY
+654 MLKIKPDMKQVY
-666 LQLGICYRK
+666 LQLGICYRN
-675 LCQVDEYLENFDKL
+675 LIQVDEYLENFDKL

-706 EKLKFIVM
+706 DKLKFIVM
-714 NNRLEEAMPLA
+714 NNRFEEAMPLA

-734 SQMAGALLTQLLI
+734 NQMAGALLTQLLI
-747 KIGGEHTEGNF
+747 KIGGEHAEENF
-758 QKAHQRLDEYFAEV
+758 LKAHQRLDEYFAEA

-783 KSGKDPKNMMMQ
+783 KEGKDTKNMMMQ

-825 HQPKKAV
+825 HQPKKAM

-840 YYEDK
+840 YYVEK
-845 DQDVFFEVLREDYK
+845 DENVFFEALKEDYK

-865 CSFTDIMIIY
+865 CSYTDLMIIY

-883 QSQEEL
+883 QSQEEI

>member
-8 SEESNNSE
+8 SEESNN
-16 NEANNPE
+16 PE
-23 NEANNSENEPLDQKE
+23 EDVLDQDF
-38 LLEDVAEIRQMIHQQ
+38 LLEKVDEMRDLIHQQ
-53 RFAECNP
+53 RFTECKP
-60 MLFAI
+60 ILVAI
-65 IKNCPNQQPYIHRL
+65 FKNCPNHKQYMRRL
-79 VQGLLSTVI
+79 MHGLLKTVL
-88 ANLSLFQRKKMSSV
+88 ANMSLLQCKKLPDD
-102 MLGFLKQDA
+102 MLGFLKQYVKPSEELD
-111 KAIKEFEIPETTP
+111 IPEMTP
-124 ETRAKLVSEAISEL
+124 EARTKFVFGAVSEL
-138 DQFLVDVEMDIR
+138 DQLLVDIEMDIR
-150 SELGVFKDLK
+150 SDQGIFKDLK
-160 KKGEEIDVK
+160 KQGEAIDIK

-200 ATLYQ
+200 ARLYQ
-205 EWEEC
+205 EWEEY
-210 REKIFGR
+210 REKIFDR
-217 FVSSGH
+217 FVSSGY
-223 WNDEERAEVKDTILS
+223 WNNEERAVVKDTILS

-273 RQTDDDEV
+273 RLADDDEV
-281 KVRALLGWLLVSM
+281 KVRALLGWLLVST
-294 NSSCYE
+294 NCGSYE
-300 QHPDF
+300 QQPDF
-305 LSFAEQLT
+305 RSFAEQLT
-313 EDCKNDSDLLA
+313 EDCKNDPDLLA

-348 DIMSSLSKRFLGDL
+348 DIMASLSKRFLDDL
-362 KNKVADLL
+362 RDKVADLL

-381 VEDDEETSDEESPI
+381 IEDDEETSEESPI
-395 RSVDINTDEDGDP
+395 RSDDTNTDEDRIPNLD
-408 ALNVGVDSPLSMDE
+408 ADIESPLSMDE

-492 LANLIVSHPNE
+492 LANLIVSHSNE

-518 EDGSKPA
+518 EDGSESA

-531 NEFFKEPEEHRAKR
+531 KEFFNEPEEHRAKR

-552 NLLRFSKFYK
+552 NLMRFSKFYTA
-562 EKDELFTILDEL
+562 KDEIFNIFDEL

-605 FRREFPDM
+605 FRREFPDL
-613 VDVMLEGVPCD
+613 VEVMLEGVPCD

-633 WVCMQKEDDHSL
+633 WVCMQRGDNHSL
-645 RMAVDHFKE
+645 RMAVDYFKK
-654 MLKMQPDMKPVY
+654 MLKIKPDMKQVY
-666 LQLGICYRK
+666 LQLGTCYRN
-675 LCQVDEYLENFDKL
+675 LIQVDEYLENFDKL

-706 EKLKFIVM
+706 DKLKFIVM
-714 NNRLEEAMPLA
+714 NNRFEEAMPLA

-734 SQMAGALLTQLLI
+734 NQMAGALLTQLLI
-747 KIGGEHTEGNF
+747 KIGGEHAEENF

-783 KSGKDPKNMMMQ
+783 KAGKDTKNMMMQ
-795 AMDLFFKMMKNDKAA
+795 AMDLFFKMMKNDKLA

-825 HQPKKAV
+825 HQPKKAM
-832 GPFFRAYA
+832 GPFFRVYA
-840 YYEDK
+840 YYVEK
-845 DQDVFFEVLREDYK
+845 DENVFFEALKEDYK

-865 CSFTDIMIIY
+865 CSYTDLMIIY

-883 QSQEEL
+883 KSQEEI

>member
-8 SEESNNSE
+8 SEESNSQE
-16 NEANNPE
+16 EV
-23 NEANNSENEPLDQKE
+23 LDQDF
-38 LLEDVAEIRQMIHQQ
+38 LLEKVDEMRDLIHQQ
-53 RFAECNP
+53 RFAECKP
-60 MLFAI
+60 MLVAI
-65 IKNCPNQQPYIHRL
+65 FENCPNHKQYMRRL
-79 VQGLLSTVI
+79 MHGLLTTVL
-88 ANLSLFQRKKMSSV
+88 ANMSLFQRKKLPDD
-102 MLGFLKQDA
+102 MLGILKQYVKPSEELD
-111 KAIKEFEIPETTP
+111 IPEMTP
-124 ETRAKLVSEAISEL
+124 EARTKFVFGAVSEL
-138 DQFLVDVEMDIR
+138 DQLLEDIEMDIR
-150 SELGVFKDLK
+150 SEQGIFKDLK
-160 KKGEEIDVK
+160 KQGEAIDIK

-200 ATLYQ
+200 ARLYQ

-223 WNDEERAEVKDTILS
+223 WTDEECAAVKDTILS

-248 LVSAITLSAATV
+248 MVSAITLSAATV

-294 NSSCYE
+294 NSSYYE
-300 QHPDF
+300 QQPDF
-305 LSFAEQLT
+305 RSFAEQLT
-313 EDCKNDSDLLA
+313 EDCKNDQDLLA
-324 EIIKAQK
+324 DIIKAQK

-370 EADEDMRNIFG
+370 DADEDMRNLFG
-381 VEDDEETSDEESPI
+381 IDEDEETSEEESPI
-395 RSVDINTDEDGDP
+395 RSVDINTDEDGVDN
-408 ALNVGVDSPLSMDE
+408 LNVDVDSPLSMDE

-438 RDQTEFFTHLY
+438 RDQTDFFTHLY

-459 PHITE
+459 PHVTE
-464 ALGFVDEKRKF
+464 ALGFVEEKRKF

-492 LANLIVSHPNE
+492 LANLIISHPNE

-518 EDGSKPA
+518 GDGSEPA

-531 NEFFKEPEEHRAKR
+531 NEFFKEPGEHRAKR

-605 FRREFPDM
+605 FRREFPDL
-613 VDVMLEGVPCD
+613 VEVMLEGVPCD

-645 RMAVDHFKE
+645 RMAVDHFKK
-654 MLKMQPDMKPVY
+654 MLKIKPDMKQVY
-666 LQLGICYRK
+666 LQLGICYRN
-675 LCQVDEYLENFDKL
+675 LIQVDEYLENFDKL

-706 EKLKFIVM
+706 DKLKFIVM
-714 NNRLEEAMPLA
+714 NNRFEEAMPLA

-734 SQMAGALLTQLLI
+734 NQMAGALLTQLLI
-747 KIGGEHTEGNF
+747 KIGGEHAEENF

-772 NELFGSFEKMK
+772 NELFGSFDKMK
-783 KSGKDPKNMMMQ
+783 KSGKDTKNMMMQ
-795 AMDLFFKMMKNDKAA
+795 AMDLFFKMMKNDKLA
-810 EAYNNYSLGLLALIE
+810 EAYNNYSQGLLALIE
-825 HQPKKAV
+825 HQPKKALE
-832 GPFFRAYA
+832 PFFRAYA
-840 YYEDK
+840 YYVEK
-845 DQDVFFEVLREDYK
+845 DENVFFEALKEDYK

-865 CSFTDIMIIY
+865 CSYTDLMIIY

-883 QSQEEL
+883 QTEDEL

>member
-8 SEESNNSE
+8 SEESNSQE
-16 NEANNPE
+16 EE
-23 NEANNSENEPLDQKE
+23 VLDQDE
-38 LLEDVAEIRQMIHQQ
+38 LLEKIDEMRQLIHQQ
-53 RFAECNP
+53 RFTECKPLLVAVFTPLPSN
-60 MLFAI
+60 
-65 IKNCPNQQPYIHRL
+65 KQYVNRL
-79 VQGLLSTVI
+79 LQSLLTALA
-88 ANLSLFQRKKMSSV
+88 ANMSLFQRKKIPDGV
-102 MLGFLKQDA
+102 FGFPLQH
-111 KAIKEFEIPETTP
+111 IKSFEELDIPEMTP
-124 ETRAKLVSEAISEL
+124 ETRAKYISSAISGL
-138 DQFLVDVEMDIR
+138 DQLLEDIEMDIR
-150 SELGVFKDLK
+150 SDQGVFKDLK
-160 KKGEEIDVK
+160 KQGEAIDIK
-169 EVKPTL
+169 EVKSTL

-200 ATLYQ
+200 ARLYQ
-205 EWEEC
+205 EWEEY

-223 WNDEERAEVKDTILS
+223 WTDEECAAVKDSILS

-294 NSSCYE
+294 NSSYCE

-305 LSFAEQLT
+305 RSFAEQLT
-313 EDCKNDSDLLA
+313 EDCKNDQDLLA

-348 DIMSSLSKRFLGDL
+348 DIMASLSNRFLGDL

-370 EADEDMRNIFG
+370 DADEDMRNLFG
-381 VEDDEETSDEESPI
+381 IDEDEETSEEESPI
-395 RSVDINTDEDGDP
+395 RSVDINTDEDGVDN
-408 ALNVGVDSPLSMDE
+408 LNVDVDSPLSMDE

-438 RDQTEFFTHLY
+438 RDQTDFFTHLY

-518 EDGSKPA
+518 GDGSEPA

-531 NEFFKEPEEHRAKR
+531 NEFFKEPGEHRAKR

-605 FRREFPDM
+605 FRREFPDL
-613 VDVMLEGVPCD
+613 VEVMLEGVPCD

-633 WVCMQKEDDHSL
+633 WVCMQKGDDHSL
-645 RMAVDHFKE
+645 RMAVDHFKK
-654 MLKMQPDMKPVY
+654 MLKIKPDMKQVY
-666 LQLGICYRK
+666 LQLGICYRN
-675 LCQVDEYLENFDKL
+675 LIQVDEYLENFDKL

-706 EKLKFIVM
+706 DKLKFIVM
-714 NNRLEEAMPLA
+714 NNRFEEAMPLA

-734 SQMAGALLTQLLI
+734 NQMAGALLTQLLI
-747 KIGGEHTEGNF
+747 KIGGEHAEENF

-783 KSGKDPKNMMMQ
+783 KEGKDTKNMMMQ
-795 AMDLFFKMMKNDKAA
+795 AMDLFFKMMKNDKLA

-825 HQPKKAV
+825 HQPKKAM

-840 YYEDK
+840 YYVEK
-845 DQDVFFEVLREDYK
+845 DENVFFEALKEDYK

-865 CSFTDIMIIY
+865 CSYTDLMIIY

-883 QSQEEL
+883 KSQEEI

>member
-8 SEESNNSE
+8 SEESNN
-16 NEANNPE
+16 PE
-23 NEANNSENEPLDQKE
+23 EVLDQDE
-38 LLEDVAEIRQMIHQQ
+38 LLEKIDEMRQLIHQQ
-53 RFAECNP
+53 RFTECKPLLVAVFTPLPSN
-60 MLFAI
+60 
-65 IKNCPNQQPYIHRL
+65 KQYVNRL
-79 VQGLLSTVI
+79 LQSLLTALA
-88 ANLSLFQRKKMSSV
+88 ANMSLFQRKKIPDGV
-102 MLGFLKQDA
+102 FGFPLQH
-111 KAIKEFEIPETTP
+111 IKSFEELDIPEMTP
-124 ETRAKLVSEAISEL
+124 ETRAKYISSAISGL
-138 DQFLVDVEMDIR
+138 DQLLEDIEMDIR
-150 SELGVFKDLK
+150 SDQGVFKDLK
-160 KKGEEIDVK
+160 KQGEAIDIT

-200 ATLYQ
+200 ARLYQ
-205 EWEEC
+205 EWEEY

-223 WNDEERAEVKDTILS
+223 WTDEECAAVKDTILS

-260 FDMGKFTLLYDIY
+260 FDMGKFTLLYGLY

-294 NSSCYE
+294 NSSYCE

-305 LSFAEQLT
+305 RSFAEQLT

-324 EIIKAQK
+324 DIIKAQK

-370 EADEDMRNIFG
+370 DADEDMRNLFEID
-381 VEDDEETSDEESPI
+381 EDEETSEEESPI
-395 RSVDINTDEDGDP
+395 RSVDINTDEDGVDN
-408 ALNVGVDSPLSMDE
+408 LNVGVDSPLSMDE

-438 RDQTEFFTHLY
+438 RDQTDFFTHLY

-459 PHITE
+459 PHVTE

-492 LANLIVSHPNE
+492 LANLIISHPNE

-518 EDGSKPA
+518 GDGSEPA

-531 NEFFKEPEEHRAKR
+531 NEFFKEPGEHRAKR

-562 EKDELFTILDEL
+562 GKDELFTILDEL

-613 VDVMLEGVPCD
+613 VEVMLEGVPCD

-645 RMAVDHFKE
+645 RMAVSHFKE
-654 MLKMQPDMKPVY
+654 MLKMQPDMKQVY
-666 LQLGICYRK
+666 LQLGICYRN
-675 LCQVDEYLENFDKL
+675 LIQVDEYLENFDKL
-689 MEFKDSFSEEEL
+689 MGFKDSFSEEEL

-706 EKLKFIVM
+706 DKLKFIVM
-714 NNRLEEAMPLA
+714 NNRFEEAMPLA

-734 SQMAGALLTQLLI
+734 NQMAGALLTQLLI
-747 KIGGEHTEGNF
+747 KIGGEHAEENF
-758 QKAHQRLDEYFAEV
+758 QKAHQRLDEYFAEA

-783 KSGKDPKNMMMQ
+783 KEGKDTKNMMMQ

-825 HQPKKAV
+825 HQPKKALE
-832 GPFFRAYA
+832 PFFRAYA
-840 YYEDK
+840 YYVEK
-845 DQDVFFEVLREDYK
+845 DENVFFEALKEDYK

-865 CSFTDIMIIY
+865 CSYTDLMIIY

-883 QSQEEL
+883 QTEDEL

>member
-8 SEESNNSE
+8 SEESNN
-16 NEANNPE
+16 PE
-23 NEANNSENEPLDQKE
+23 EDVLDQDF
-38 LLEDVAEIRQMIHQQ
+38 LLEKVDEMRDLIHQQ
-53 RFAECNP
+53 RFTECKP
-60 MLFAI
+60 ILVAI
-65 IKNCPNQQPYIHRL
+65 FENCPNHKQYMRRL
-79 VQGLLSTVI
+79 MHGLLKTVL
-88 ANLSLFQRKKMSSV
+88 ANMSLLQCKKLPDD
-102 MLGFLKQDA
+102 MLGFLKQYVKPSEELD
-111 KAIKEFEIPETTP
+111 IPEMTP
-124 ETRAKLVSEAISEL
+124 EARTKFVFGAVSEL
-138 DQFLVDVEMDIR
+138 DQLLVDIEMDIR
-150 SELGVFKDLK
+150 SDQGIFKDLK
-160 KKGEEIDVK
+160 KQGEAIDIK

-200 ATLYQ
+200 ARLYQ
-205 EWEEC
+205 EWEEY
-210 REKIFGR
+210 REKIFDR
-217 FVSSGH
+217 FVSSGY
-223 WNDEERAEVKDTILS
+223 WNNEERAVVKDTILS

-273 RQTDDDEV
+273 RLADDDEV
-281 KVRALLGWLLVSM
+281 KVRALLGWLLVST
-294 NSSCYE
+294 NCGSYE
-300 QHPDF
+300 QQPDF
-305 LSFAEQLT
+305 RSFAEQLT
-313 EDCKNDSDLLA
+313 EDCKNDPDLLA

-348 DIMSSLSKRFLGDL
+348 DIMASLSKRFLDDL
-362 KNKVADLL
+362 RDKVADLL

-381 VEDDEETSDEESPI
+381 IEDDEETSEESPI
-395 RSVDINTDEDGDP
+395 RSDDTNTDEDRIPNLD
-408 ALNVGVDSPLSMDE
+408 ADIESPLSMDE

-492 LANLIVSHPNE
+492 LANLIVSHSNE

-518 EDGSKPA
+518 EDGSESA

-531 NEFFKEPEEHRAKR
+531 KEFFNEPEEHRAKR

-552 NLLRFSKFYK
+552 NLMRFSKFYTA
-562 EKDELFTILDEL
+562 KDEIFNIFDEL

-595 KYRMAIARYS
+595 KYRMAIARFS
-605 FRREFPDM
+605 FRREFPDL
-613 VDVMLEGVPCD
+613 VEVMLEGVPCD

-633 WVCMQKEDDHSL
+633 WVCMQRGDNHSL
-645 RMAVDHFKE
+645 RMAVDYFKK
-654 MLKMQPDMKPVY
+654 MLKIKPDMKQVY
-666 LQLGICYRK
+666 LQLGTCYRN
-675 LCQVDEYLENFDKL
+675 LIQVDEYLENFDKL

-706 EKLKFIVM
+706 DKLKFIVM
-714 NNRLEEAMPLA
+714 NNRFEEAMPLA

-734 SQMAGALLTQLLI
+734 NQMAGALLTQLLI
-747 KIGGEHTEGNF
+747 KIGGEHTEENF

-783 KSGKDPKNMMMQ
+783 KAGKDTKNMMMQ
-795 AMDLFFKMMKNDKAA
+795 AMDLFFKMMKNDKLA

-825 HQPKKAV
+825 HQPKKAM
-832 GPFFRAYA
+832 GPFFRVYA
-840 YYEDK
+840 YYVEK
-845 DQDVFFEVLREDYK
+845 DENVFFEALKEDYK

-865 CSFTDIMIIY
+865 CSYTDLMIIY

-883 QSQEEL
+883 KSQEEI

>member
-8 SEESNNSE
+8 SEESNN
-16 NEANNPE
+16 PE
-23 NEANNSENEPLDQKE
+23 EVLAQKE
-38 LLEDVAEIRQMIHQQ
+38 LLEDVVEIRQMIHQQ

-65 IKNCPNQQPYIHRL
+65 VKNSPNHQPYIHRL

-88 ANLSLFQRKKMSSV
+88 ASLSLFQRKKISTE
-102 MLGFLKQDA
+102 MLGFLKLDA
-111 KAIKEFEIPETTP
+111 KAVKEFKIPETTP
-124 ETRAKLVSEAISEL
+124 EGRAKLVSEAISEL
-138 DQFLVDVEMDIR
+138 DQFLVDIEMDIR
-150 SELGVFKDLK
+150 SEQGIFKDLK
-160 KKGEEIDVK
+160 KLGEEIDIK

-200 ATLYQ
+200 ARLYQ
-205 EWEEC
+205 EWEEY
-210 REKIFGR
+210 REKIFDR
-217 FVSSGH
+217 FVSSGY
-223 WNDEERAEVKDTILS
+223 WNDEERAVVKDTILS

-273 RQTDDDEV
+273 RLADDDEV
-281 KVRALLGWLLVSM
+281 KVRALLGWLLVST
-294 NSSCYE
+294 NCGCYE
-300 QHPDF
+300 QQPDF
-305 LSFAEQLT
+305 RSFAEQLT

-348 DIMSSLSKRFLGDL
+348 DIMASLSKRFLGDL
-362 KNKVADLL
+362 KDKVANLL
-370 EADEDMRNIFG
+370 EADEDMQNIFG
-381 VEDDEETSDEESPI
+381 IEDDEETSEESPI
-395 RSVDINTDEDGDP
+395 RSVDINTDEDGIPNLD
-408 ALNVGVDSPLSMDE
+408 VDMDSPLSMDE

-518 EDGSKPA
+518 GDGSEPA

-531 NEFFKEPEEHRAKR
+531 NEFFKEPGEHRAKR

-552 NLLRFSKFYK
+552 NLLRFSKFYTA
-562 EKDELFTILDEL
+562 KDEIFNILDEL

-605 FRREFPDM
+605 FRREFPDL
-613 VDVMLEGVPCD
+613 VEVMLEGVPCD

-633 WVCMQKEDDHSL
+633 WVCMQKGDNHSL
-645 RMAVDHFKE
+645 CMAVDHFKK
-654 MLKMQPDMKPVY
+654 MLKIKPDMKQVY
-666 LQLGICYRK
+666 LQLGICYRN
-675 LCQVDEYLENFDKL
+675 LIQVDEYLENFDKL

-706 EKLKFIVM
+706 DKLKFIVM
-714 NNRLEEAMPLA
+714 NNRFEEAMPLA

-734 SQMAGALLTQLLI
+734 NQMAGALLTQLLI
-747 KIGGEHTEGNF
+747 KIGGEHAEENF
-758 QKAHQRLDEYFAEV
+758 LKAHQRLDEYFAEV

-783 KSGKDPKNMMMQ
+783 KEGKDTKNMMMQ

-825 HQPKKAV
+825 HQPKKAM

-840 YYEDK
+840 YYVEK
-845 DQDVFFEVLREDYK
+845 DENVFFEALKEDYK
-859 WLKNYG
+859 WLKDYG
-865 CSFTDIMIIY
+865 CSYTDLMIIY

-883 QSQEEL
+883 KSQEEI

>member
-8 SEESNNSE
+8 SEESNN
-16 NEANNPE
+16 PE
-23 NEANNSENEPLDQKE
+23 EDVLDQDF
-38 LLEDVAEIRQMIHQQ
+38 LLEKVDEMRDLIHQQ
-53 RFAECNP
+53 RFTECKP
-60 MLFAI
+60 ILVAI
-65 IKNCPNQQPYIHRL
+65 FENCPNHKQYMRRL
-79 VQGLLSTVI
+79 MHGLLKTVL
-88 ANLSLFQRKKMSSV
+88 ANMSLLQCKKLPDD
-102 MLGFLKQDA
+102 MLGFLKQYVKPSEELD
-111 KAIKEFEIPETTP
+111 IPEMTP
-124 ETRAKLVSEAISEL
+124 EARTKFVFGAVSEL
-138 DQFLVDVEMDIR
+138 DQLLVDIEMDIR
-150 SELGVFKDLK
+150 SDQGIFKDLK
-160 KKGEEIDVK
+160 KQGEAIDIK

-200 ATLYQ
+200 ARLYQ
-205 EWEEC
+205 EWEEY
-210 REKIFGR
+210 REKIFDR
-217 FVSSGH
+217 FVSSGY
-223 WNDEERAEVKDTILS
+223 WNNEERAVVKDTILS

-273 RQTDDDEV
+273 RLADDDEV
-281 KVRALLGWLLVSM
+281 KVRALLGWLLVST
-294 NSSCYE
+294 NCGSYE
-300 QHPDF
+300 QQPDF
-305 LSFAEQLT
+305 RSFAEQLT
-313 EDCKNDSDLLA
+313 EDCKNDPDLLA

-348 DIMSSLSKRFLGDL
+348 DIMASLSKRFLDDL
-362 KNKVADLL
+362 RDKVADLL

-381 VEDDEETSDEESPI
+381 IEDDEETSEESPI
-395 RSVDINTDEDGDP
+395 RSDDTNTDEDRIPNLD
-408 ALNVGVDSPLSMDE
+408 ADIESPLSMDE

-492 LANLIVSHPNE
+492 LANLIVSHSNE

-518 EDGSKPA
+518 EDGSESA

-531 NEFFKEPEEHRAKR
+531 KEFFNEPEEHRAKR

-552 NLLRFSKFYK
+552 NLMRFSKFYTA
-562 EKDELFTILDEL
+562 KDEIFNIFDEL

-581 AVLAGPLFQDEFFD
+581 AVLAGPLFQDEFCD
-595 KYRMAIARYS
+595 KYRMAIARFS
-605 FRREFPDM
+605 FRREFPDL
-613 VDVMLEGVPCD
+613 VEVMLEGVPCD

-633 WVCMQKEDDHSL
+633 WVCMQKGDNHSL
-645 RMAVDHFKE
+645 RMAVDHFKK
-654 MLKMQPDMKPVY
+654 MLKIKPDMKQVY
-666 LQLGICYRK
+666 LQLGTCYRN
-675 LCQVDEYLENFDKL
+675 LIQVDEYLENFDKL

-706 EKLKFIVM
+706 DKLKFIVM
-714 NNRLEEAMPLA
+714 NNRFEEAMPLA

-734 SQMAGALLTQLLI
+734 NQMAGALLTQLLI
-747 KIGGEHTEGNF
+747 KIGGEHAEENF

-783 KSGKDPKNMMMQ
+783 KAGKDTKNMMMQ
-795 AMDLFFKMMKNDKAA
+795 AMDLFFKMMKNDKLA

-825 HQPKKAV
+825 HQPKKAM
-832 GPFFRAYA
+832 GPFFRVYA
-840 YYEDK
+840 YYVEK
-845 DQDVFFEVLREDYK
+845 DENVFFEALKEDYK

-865 CSFTDIMIIY
+865 CSYTDLMIIY

-883 QSQEEL
+883 KSQEEI

>member
-8 SEESNNSE
+8 SEESNN
-16 NEANNPE
+16 PE
-23 NEANNSENEPLDQKE
+23 EDVLDQDF
-38 LLEDVAEIRQMIHQQ
+38 LLEKIDEMRDLIHQQ
-53 RFAECNP
+53 RFSECKP
-60 MLFAI
+60 MLVEVFTPFSSNKQYINRLLQSLLTSLFA
-65 IKNCPNQQPYIHRL
+65 NM
-79 VQGLLSTVI
+79 
-88 ANLSLFQRKKMSSV
+88 SLFQRKKIPDGVFGIPIEHNKS
-102 MLGFLKQDA
+102 
-111 KAIKEFEIPETTP
+111 FEELDIPEMTP
-124 ETRAKLVSEAISEL
+124 EARAKYISSTISGL
-138 DQFLVDVEMDIR
+138 DQLLVDVEMDIR
-150 SELGVFKDLK
+150 SDQGVFKDLK
-160 KKGEEIDVK
+160 KLGEEIDIK
-169 EVKPTL
+169 EVKSTL

-200 ATLYQ
+200 ARLYQ
-205 EWEEC
+205 EWEEY
-210 REKIFGR
+210 REKIFDR
-217 FVSSGH
+217 FVSSGY
-223 WNDEERAEVKDTILS
+223 WNDEERAVVKDTILS

-273 RQTDDDEV
+273 RQADDDEV
-281 KVRALLGWLLVSM
+281 KVRALLGWLLVST
-294 NSSCYE
+294 NCGCYE
-300 QHPDF
+300 QQPDF
-305 LSFAEQLT
+305 RSFAEQLT
-313 EDCKNDSDLLA
+313 EDCKNDQDLLA
-324 EIIKAQK
+324 DIIKAQK

-370 EADEDMRNIFG
+370 DADEDMRNLFEID
-381 VEDDEETSDEESPI
+381 EDEETSEEESPI
-395 RSVDINTDEDGDP
+395 RSVDINTDEDGVDN
-408 ALNVGVDSPLSMDE
+408 LNVDVDSPLSMDE

-438 RDQTEFFTHLY
+438 RDQTDFFTHLY

-459 PHITE
+459 PHVTE

-492 LANLIVSHPNE
+492 LANLIISHPNE

-518 EDGSKPA
+518 GDGSEPA

-531 NEFFKEPEEHRAKR
+531 DEFFKEPGEHRAKR

-605 FRREFPDM
+605 FRREFPDL
-613 VDVMLEGVPCD
+613 VEVMLEGVPCD

-645 RMAVDHFKE
+645 RMAVDHFKK
-654 MLKMQPDMKPVY
+654 MLKIKPDMKQVY
-666 LQLGICYRK
+666 LQLGICYRN
-675 LCQVDEYLENFDKL
+675 LIQVDEYLENFDKL

-706 EKLKFIVM
+706 DKLKFIVM
-714 NNRLEEAMPLA
+714 NNRFEEAMPLA

-734 SQMAGALLTQLLI
+734 NQMAGALLTQLLI
-747 KIGGEHTEGNF
+747 KIGGEHAEENF

-772 NELFGSFEKMK
+772 NELFGSFDKMK
-783 KSGKDPKNMMMQ
+783 KSGKDTKNMMMQ
-795 AMDLFFKMMKNDKAA
+795 AMDLFFKMMKNDKLA
-810 EAYNNYSLGLLALIE
+810 EAYNNYSQGLLALIE
-825 HQPKKAV
+825 HQPKKALE
-832 GPFFRAYA
+832 PFFRAYA
-840 YYEDK
+840 YYVEK
-845 DQDVFFEVLREDYK
+845 DENVFFEALKEDYK

-865 CSFTDIMIIY
+865 CSYTDLMIIY

-883 QSQEEL
+883 QTEDEL

>member
-8 SEESNNSE
+8 SEESNN
-16 NEANNPE
+16 PE
-23 NEANNSENEPLDQKE
+23 EDVLDQDF
-38 LLEDVAEIRQMIHQQ
+38 LLEKVDEMRDLIHQQ
-53 RFAECNP
+53 RFTECKP
-60 MLFAI
+60 ILVAI
-65 IKNCPNQQPYIHRL
+65 FENCPNHKQYMRRL
-79 VQGLLSTVI
+79 MHGLLKTVL
-88 ANLSLFQRKKMSSV
+88 ANMSLLQCKKLPDD
-102 MLGFLKQDA
+102 MLGFLKQYVKPSEELD
-111 KAIKEFEIPETTP
+111 IPEMTP
-124 ETRAKLVSEAISEL
+124 EARTKFVFGAVSEL
-138 DQFLVDVEMDIR
+138 DQLLVDIEMDIR
-150 SELGVFKDLK
+150 SDQGIFKDLK
-160 KKGEEIDVK
+160 KQGEAIDIK
-169 EVKPTL
+169 EGKPTL

-200 ATLYQ
+200 ARLYQ
-205 EWEEC
+205 EWEEY
-210 REKIFGR
+210 REKIFDR
-217 FVSSGH
+217 FVSSGY
-223 WNDEERAEVKDTILS
+223 WNNEERAVVKDTILS

-273 RQTDDDEV
+273 RLADDDEV
-281 KVRALLGWLLVSM
+281 KVRALLGWLLVST
-294 NSSCYE
+294 NCGSYE
-300 QHPDF
+300 QQPDF
-305 LSFAEQLT
+305 RSFAEQLT
-313 EDCKNDSDLLA
+313 EDCKNDPDLLA

-348 DIMSSLSKRFLGDL
+348 DIMASLSKRFLDDL
-362 KNKVADLL
+362 RDKVADLL

-381 VEDDEETSDEESPI
+381 IEDDEETSEESPI
-395 RSVDINTDEDGDP
+395 RSDDTNTDEDRIPNLD
-408 ALNVGVDSPLSMDE
+408 ADIESPLSMDE

-518 EDGSKPA
+518 EDGSESA

-531 NEFFKEPEEHRAKR
+531 KEFFNEPEEHRAKR

-552 NLLRFSKFYK
+552 NLMRFSKFYTA
-562 EKDELFTILDEL
+562 KDEIFNIFDEL

-605 FRREFPDM
+605 FRREFPDL
-613 VDVMLEGVPCD
+613 VEVMLEGVPCD

-633 WVCMQKEDDHSL
+633 WVCMQKGDNHSL
-645 RMAVDHFKE
+645 RMAVDHFKK
-654 MLKMQPDMKPVY
+654 MLKIKPDMKQVY
-666 LQLGICYRK
+666 LQLGTCYRN
-675 LCQVDEYLENFDKL
+675 LIQVDEYLENFDKL

-706 EKLKFIVM
+706 DKLKFIVM
-714 NNRLEEAMPLA
+714 NNRFEEAMPLA

-734 SQMAGALLTQLLI
+734 NQMAGALLTQLLI
-747 KIGGEHTEGNF
+747 KIGGEHAEENF

-772 NELFGSFEKMK
+772 NELFGNFEKMK
-783 KSGKDPKNMMMQ
+783 KAGKDTKNMMMQ
-795 AMDLFFKMMKNDKAA
+795 AMDLFFKMMKNDKLA

-825 HQPKKAV
+825 HQPKKAM
-832 GPFFRAYA
+832 GPFFRVYA
-840 YYEDK
+840 YYVEK
-845 DQDVFFEVLREDYK
+845 DENVFFEALKEDYK

-865 CSFTDIMIIY
+865 CSYTDLMIIY

-883 QSQEEL
+883 KSQEEI